1 MISIYMNGE
10 NKTKQISDWSLYY
23 DNKDQELKL
32 TCHFPSGK
40 KYTQPLTQCQVNPFE
55 QIKGN
60 LLIVKNKPKIDWIEK
75 AESYGRKYTVVYYPN
90 NSRPYVML
98 SENIQIVSE
107 TNLKNKDIFQYFIQV
122 AQARIEHAYEHNKGI
137 AENVLRQL
145 DKITPHPDT
154 VLHAYCSVTN
164 QKRQPPQHF
173 IYPFG
178 INESQLT
185 AVKQAFAS
193 QISII
198 EGPPGTGK
206 TQTILNIVANI
217 LINNRTVA
225 ILSNN
230 NSAVENVYEKLA
242 KYQLDYLV
250 AKLGSNYKRKNF
262 FDGELEVSHQ
272 KQEYTISLQRISN
285 LTNTLIEHL
294 QAKNQ
299 IAFLQAQIDE
309 LAIEKSCFQNW
320 QSENLTATNPELSG
334 KYQLPKDKITDLLAY
349 LDYLDQRHISF
360 KDRIQL
366 LLYFKIIRTK
376 FISDLQKRKTL
387 FYSLQLAYYEQ
398 QLNEKKSL
406 LKKYQQRL
414 AANKFE
420 SLLADL
426 TNCSMRY
433 LKTHLSQII
442 DHTATFTESDYQQ
455 RFAEFTK
462 RFPIIG
468 SSTHSIINSLGQGAL
483 IDYLIIDEASQQDI
497 IPGILGLGCAKNVII
512 VGDRKQLPHVPIK
525 LDITPP
531 HKYYD
536 CEKYSLLDSFI
547 GLFQDKVPITL
558 LKEHYRCHPKII
570 QFCNKQFY
578 NEQLIPMT
586 KDNGE
591 QALTLIVTAPGNH
604 TRNLTNLRELDS
616 LNKIGWQDFTEENTG
631 FIAPYNNQ
639 IDLSQ
644 EHLPLDIVKATTH
657 KFQGRE
663 CDNIIFS
670 TVLDKKTN
678 IQEKLDFVDNP
689 HLINV
694 AVSRAKNK
702 FILVTGNDV
711 FTENNKSIAAL
722 IRYIKYYADNDHIY
736 QSPVISA
743 FDLLYED
750 YDKSLEALNSRLRKN
765 DSEYKSE
772 QIIAQLLREILE
784 ESTFQTINYHQQ
796 VHLEQLVSKTNNSFT
811 ERELEYMDNKASCDF
826 VLYFK
831 IGKNPIAVIE
841 VDGGHHN
848 KPEQKKRD
856 QLKNTI
862 LAKAGVPLLRL
873 KTIESQIEE
882 KIKQF
887 LSQSI
892 IAKDSD
898 LRSNETE

>member
-10 NKTKQISDWSLYY
+10 NKTKQISDWSIYY

-32 TCHFPSGK
+32 TSYFPSGK
-40 KYTQPLTQCQVNPFE
+40 KYTQPLTHCQVNPFE

-60 LLIVKNKPKIDWIEK
+60 LLIVKDKQKIDRIEK

-90 NSRPYVML
+90 KSQPYVML
-98 SENIQIVSE
+98 NEDIQIVSD
-107 TNLKNKDIFQYFIQV
+107 TNLKNEYIFQYFTQV
-122 AQARIEHAYEHNKGI
+122 AQARIEYADANNKGI

-145 DKITPHPDT
+145 NKITLRPDT

-217 LINNRTVA
+217 LLNNHTVA

-262 FDGELEVSHQ
+262 FDGQLEVSHQ
-272 KQEYTISLQRISN
+272 KQEHTITLQRISELSN
-285 LTNTLIEHL
+285 ILVEHL
-294 QAKNQ
+294 QAQNQ
-299 IAFLQAQIDE
+299 VASLQVQIDE
-309 LAIEKSCFQNW
+309 LTIEKGYLQQS
-320 QSENLTATNPELSG
+320 QSENLSSNAQLLS
-334 KYQLPKDKITDLLAY
+334 KYQFSTEKITDLLAY
-349 LDYLDQRHISF
+349 LNYLAQRHISF

-376 FISDLQKRKTL
+376 FISDWQKRKTL
-387 FYSLQLAYYEQ
+387 FYTLQLAYYEQ

-406 LKKYQQRL
+406 LKK
-414 AANKFE
+414 
-420 SLLADL
+420 
-426 TNCSMRY
+426 
-433 LKTHLSQII
+433 
-442 DHTATFTESDYQQ
+442 YQQ

-512 VGDRKQLPHVPIK
+512 VGDRKQLPHVPTK
-525 LDITPP
+525 LDIKPP
-531 HKYYD
+531 HEYYD

-547 GLFQDKVPITL
+547 GLFQDKIPITL

-578 NEQLIPMT
+578 NDQLIPMT

-616 LNKIGWQDFTEENTG
+616 LNKVGWQDFTEENTG

-678 IQEKLDFVDNP
+678 KREKLDFVDNP

-898 LRSNETE
+898 LRSNET

>member
-23 DNKDQELKL
+23 NNEDQELKL

-40 KYTQPLTQCQVNPFE
+40 KYTLPLSQCKVTPVE
-55 QIKGN
+55 QIKEN
-60 LLIVKNKPKIDWIEK
+60 LLIIKSKPKIVLIEK
-75 AESYGRKYTVVYYPN
+75 AERYGRKYTVVYYPN
-90 NSRPYVML
+90 NSKPYVML
-98 SENIQIVSE
+98 SDNIQIASE
-107 TNLKNKDIFQYFIQV
+107 TDLKNEKIFDYFTQV
-122 AQARIEHAYEHNKGI
+122 AQARIEHADECNKGI

-145 DKITPHPDT
+145 DKITPHSDT

-178 INESQLT
+178 INESQLI

-206 TQTILNIVANI
+206 TQTILNIIANI
-217 LINNRTVA
+217 LINNHTVA

-250 AKLGSNYKRKNF
+250 AKLGSSDKRRNF
-262 FDGELEVSHQ
+262 FEDELEVNAQ
-272 KQEYTISLQRISN
+272 KQEHTISLQRISD

-294 QAKNQ
+294 QAQNQ

-309 LAIEKSCFQNW
+309 LAIEKSYFQKW
-320 QSENLTATNPELSG
+320 QNENLTATNPELPN
-334 KYQLPKDKITDLLAY
+334 KYQFSKEKITDLLAY
-349 LDYLDQRHISF
+349 LNYLAERHISF

-366 LLYFKIIRTK
+366 LFYFKIIRTK
-376 FISDLQKRKTL
+376 FISDWQKRKTL
-387 FYSLQLAYYEQ
+387 FYTLQLAYYEQ
-398 QLNEKKSL
+398 QLNEKNNL

-433 LKTHLSQII
+433 LKAHLSQTIVNNP
-442 DHTATFTESDYQQ
+442 TLNESNYQQ
-455 RFAEFTK
+455 HFTEFTK

-547 GLFQDKVPITL
+547 GLFRYKIPITL

-578 NEQLIPMT
+578 NNQLIPMT
-586 KDNGE
+586 QDNGE
-591 QALTLIVTAPGNH
+591 QALTLVVTPGESRKKLFKFER
-604 TRNLTNLRELDS
+604 TRLT
-616 LNKIGWQDFTEENTG
+616 
-631 FIAPYNNQ
+631 
-639 IDLSQ
+639 
-644 EHLPLDIVKATTH
+644 
-657 KFQGRE
+657 
-663 CDNIIFS
+663 
-670 TVLDKKTN
+670 
-678 IQEKLDFVDNP
+678 
-689 HLINV
+689 
-694 AVSRAKNK
+694 
-702 FILVTGNDV
+702 
-711 FTENNKSIAAL
+711 
-722 IRYIKYYADNDHIY
+722 
-736 QSPVISA
+736 
-743 FDLLYED
+743 
-750 YDKSLEALNSRLRKN
+750 
-765 DSEYKSE
+765 
-772 QIIAQLLREILE
+772 
-784 ESTFQTINYHQQ
+784 
-796 VHLEQLVSKTNNSFT
+796 
-811 ERELEYMDNKASCDF
+811 
-826 VLYFK
+826 
-831 IGKNPIAVIE
+831 
-841 VDGGHHN
+841 
-848 KPEQKKRD
+848 
-856 QLKNTI
+856 
-862 LAKAGVPLLRL
+862 
-873 KTIESQIEE
+873 
-882 KIKQF
+882 
-887 LSQSI
+887 
-892 IAKDSD
+892 
-898 LRSNETE
+898 

>member
-10 NKTKQISDWSLYY
+10 NKTKQISDWSLCY

-32 TCHFPSGK
+32 TSHFPSGK
-40 KYTQPLTQCQVNPFE
+40 KYTQPLSQCQVNPFE

-60 LLIVKNKPKIDWIEK
+60 LLIVKDKPKIDWIEK

-107 TNLKNKDIFQYFIQV
+107 TNLKNEDIFQYFTQV
-122 AQARIEHAYEHNKGI
+122 AQARIEHADEHNKGI

-154 VLHAYCSVTN
+154 VLHAYCSVIN
-164 QKRQPPQHF
+164 QKRQPPQHL

-178 INESQLT
+178 INESQLK

-242 KYQLDYLV
+242 KDQLDYLV
-250 AKLGSNYKRKNF
+250 AKLGSSDKRKNF
-262 FDGELEVSHQ
+262 FGGELELSLE
-272 KQEYTISLQRISN
+272 KQEQTITLQKISE
-285 LTNTLIEHL
+285 LSNTLVEHL
-294 QAKNQ
+294 QAQNQ
-299 IAFLQAQIDE
+299 VAFLQAQIDE
-309 LAIEKSCFQNW
+309 LTIEKGYLQQS
-320 QSENLTATNPELSG
+320 QSENLSSDTQQLS
-334 KYQLPKDKITDLLAY
+334 KYQFSKEKITDLLAY
-349 LDYLDQRHISF
+349 LQYLDQRRITF

-366 LLYFKIIRTK
+366 LLNFKIIRTK
-376 FISDLQKRKTL
+376 FISNWQKRQTIFNL
-387 FYSLQLAYYEQ
+387 LQLAYYEQ
-398 QLNEKKSL
+398 QLNEKKRL
-406 LKKYQQRL
+406 LKRYQERL
-414 AANKFE
+414 EQNQFH

-426 TNCSMRY
+426 TRFSMQY
-433 LKTHLSQII
+433 LKAHLSQTI
-442 DHTATFTESDYQQ
+442 DHKVTFTDKDYQQ
-455 RFAEFTK
+455 RFSEFTK

-512 VGDRKQLPHVPIK
+512 VGDRKQLPHVPTK
-525 LDITPP
+525 LDIKPP
-531 HKYYD
+531 HEYYD

-547 GLFQDKVPITL
+547 GLFQDKIPITL

-578 NEQLIPMT
+578 NDQLIPMT

-616 LNKIGWQDFTEENTG
+616 LNKVGWQDFTEENTG

-670 TVLDKKTN
+670 TVLDKKLSSQQQLN
-678 IQEKLDFVDNP
+678 FVDDPN
-689 HLINV
+689 LINV
-694 AVSRAKNK
+694 AVSRAKNR
-702 FILVTGNDV
+702 FMLVTGNDV
-711 FTENNKSIAAL
+711 FTKNNQSIAAL
-722 IRYIKYYADNDHIY
+722 IRYINYYADKDHIY

-743 FDLLYED
+743 FDLLYQD
-750 YDKSLEALNSRLRKN
+750 YDKSLEALNSRLRKH
-765 DSEYKSE
+765 DSKYKSE
-772 QIIAQLLREILE
+772 RIIAQLLRDILK
-784 ESTFQTINYHQQ
+784 ESTYQTMIYHQQ
-796 VHLEQLVSKTNNSFT
+796 VLLEQLVSKNNNSFT
-811 ERELEYMDNKASCDF
+811 ELELEYMHHKASCDF

-831 IGKNPIAVIE
+831 TGKYPIAVIE
-841 VDGGHHN
+841 VDGDDHS
-848 KPEQKKRD
+848 KPEQRKRD
-856 QLKNTI
+856 QLKNAI
-862 LAKAGVPLLRL
+862 LDKAGVPLLRL

-887 LSQSI
+887 LSQSMVVERE
-892 IAKDSD
+892 KF
-898 LRSNETE
+898 TGY

>member
-32 TCHFPSGK
+32 ASHFPSGK
-40 KYTQPLTQCQVNPFE
+40 KYTQPLSQCQVNPFE

-60 LLIVKNKPKIDWIEK
+60 LLIVKDKPKIDWIEK

-107 TNLKNKDIFQYFIQV
+107 SNLKNEDIFHYFTQV
-122 AQARIEHAYEHNKGI
+122 AQARIEHADEHNKGI

-154 VLHAYCSVTN
+154 VLHAYCSVIN
-164 QKRQPPQHF
+164 QKRQPPQHL

-178 INESQLT
+178 INESQLK

-242 KYQLDYLV
+242 KDQLDYLV
-250 AKLGSNYKRKNF
+250 AKLGSSDKRKNF
-262 FDGELEVSHQ
+262 FGGELELSLE
-272 KQEYTISLQRISN
+272 KQEQTITLQKISE
-285 LTNTLIEHL
+285 LSNTLVEHL
-294 QAKNQ
+294 QAQNHV
-299 IAFLQAQIDE
+299 AFLQAQIDE
-309 LAIEKSCFQNW
+309 LTIEKGYLQQS
-320 QSENLTATNPELSG
+320 QSENLSSDTQQLS
-334 KYQLPKDKITDLLAY
+334 KYQFSKEKITDLLAY
-349 LDYLDQRHISF
+349 LNYLDQRRITF

-366 LLYFKIIRTK
+366 LLNFKIIRTK
-376 FISDLQKRKTL
+376 FISNWQKRQTIFNL
-387 FYSLQLAYYEQ
+387 LQLAYYEQ
-398 QLNEKKSL
+398 QLNEKKRL
-406 LKKYQQRL
+406 LKRYQERL
-414 AANKFE
+414 EQNQFH

-426 TNCSMRY
+426 TRFSMQY
-433 LKTHLSQII
+433 LKAHLSQTI
-442 DHTATFTESDYQQ
+442 DHKVTFTDKDYQQ
-455 RFAEFTK
+455 RFSEFTK

-512 VGDRKQLPHVPIK
+512 VGDRKQLPHVPTK
-525 LDITPP
+525 LDIKPP
-531 HKYYD
+531 HEYYD

-547 GLFQDKVPITL
+547 GLFQDKIPITL

-578 NEQLIPMT
+578 NDQLIPMT

-616 LNKIGWQDFTEENTG
+616 LNKVGWQDFTEENTG

-644 EHLPLDIVKATTH
+644 EHLPSGIIKATTH

-670 TVLDKKTN
+670 TVLDKKLSSQQQLN
-678 IQEKLDFVDNP
+678 FVDDPN
-689 HLINV
+689 LINV
-694 AVSRAKNK
+694 AVSRAKNR
-702 FILVTGNDV
+702 FMLVTGNDV
-711 FTENNKSIAAL
+711 FTKNNQSIAAL
-722 IRYIKYYADNDHIY
+722 IRYINYYADNDHIY

-743 FDLLYED
+743 FDLLYQD
-750 YDKSLEALNSRLRKN
+750 YDKSLEALNSRLRKH
-765 DSEYKSE
+765 DSKYKSE
-772 QIIAQLLREILE
+772 RIIAQLLRDILK
-784 ESTFQTINYHQQ
+784 ESTYQTMIYHQQ
-796 VHLEQLVSKTNNSFT
+796 VLLEQLVSKNNNSFT
-811 ERELEYMDNKASCDF
+811 ELELEYMHHKASCDF

-831 IGKNPIAVIE
+831 TGKYPIAVIE
-841 VDGGHHN
+841 VDGDDHS
-848 KPEQKKRD
+848 KPEQRKRD
-856 QLKNTI
+856 QLKNAI
-862 LAKAGVPLLRL
+862 LDKAGVPLLRL

-882 KIKQF
+882 KIKLF
-887 LSQSI
+887 LS
-892 IAKDSD
+892 
-898 LRSNETE
+898 RSMVVEREKFTGY

>member
-32 TCHFPSGK
+32 TSHFPSGK
-40 KYTQPLTQCQVNPFE
+40 KYTQPLSQCQVNPFE

-60 LLIVKNKPKIDWIEK
+60 LLIVKDKPKIDWIEK

-90 NSRPYVML
+90 HSRPYVML

-107 TNLKNKDIFQYFIQV
+107 TNLKNEDIFHYFTQV
-122 AQARIEHAYEHNKGI
+122 AQARIEHADEHNKGI

-154 VLHAYCSVTN
+154 VLHAYCSVIN
-164 QKRQPPQHF
+164 QKRQPPQHL

-178 INESQLT
+178 INESQLK

-242 KYQLDYLV
+242 KDQLDYLV
-250 AKLGSNYKRKNF
+250 AKLGSSDKRKNF
-262 FDGELEVSHQ
+262 FGGELELSLE
-272 KQEYTISLQRISN
+272 KQEQTITLQKISE
-285 LTNTLIEHL
+285 LSNTLVDHL
-294 QAKNQ
+294 QAQNQ
-299 IAFLQAQIDE
+299 VAFLQAQIDE
-309 LAIEKSCFQNW
+309 LTIEKGYLQQS
-320 QSENLTATNPELSG
+320 QSENLSSDTQLLS
-334 KYQLPKDKITDLLAY
+334 KYQFSKEKITDLLAY
-349 LDYLDQRHISF
+349 LNYLDQRRITF

-366 LLYFKIIRTK
+366 LLNFKIIRTK
-376 FISDLQKRKTL
+376 FISNWQKRQAIFNL
-387 FYSLQLAYYEQ
+387 LQLAYYDQ
-398 QLNEKKSL
+398 QLNEKKRL
-406 LKKYQQRL
+406 LKRYQERL
-414 AANKFE
+414 EQNQFH

-426 TNCSMRY
+426 TRFSMQY
-433 LKTHLSQII
+433 LKAHLSQTI
-442 DHTATFTESDYQQ
+442 DLKATFTDKDYQQ
-455 RFAEFTK
+455 RFSEFTK

-512 VGDRKQLPHVPIK
+512 VGDRKQLPHVPTK
-525 LDITPP
+525 LDIKPP
-531 HKYYD
+531 HEYYN

-547 GLFQDKVPITL
+547 GLFQDKIPITL

-578 NEQLIPMT
+578 NDQLIPMT

-616 LNKIGWQDFTEENTG
+616 LNKVGWQDFTEENTG

-644 EHLPLDIVKATTH
+644 EHLPSGIIKATTH

-670 TVLDKKTN
+670 TVLDKKLSSQQQLN
-678 IQEKLDFVDNP
+678 FVDDPN
-689 HLINV
+689 LINV
-694 AVSRAKNK
+694 AVSRAKNR
-702 FILVTGNDV
+702 FMLVTGNDV
-711 FTENNKSIAAL
+711 FTKNNQSIAAL
-722 IRYIKYYADNDHIY
+722 IRYINYYADNDHVY

-743 FDLLYED
+743 FDLLYQD
-750 YDKSLEALNSRLRKN
+750 YDKSLEALNSRLRKH
-765 DSEYKSE
+765 DSKYKSE
-772 QIIAQLLREILE
+772 RIIAQLLRDILK
-784 ESTFQTINYHQQ
+784 ESTYQTMIYHQQ
-796 VHLEQLVSKTNNSFT
+796 VLLEQLVSKNNNSFT
-811 ERELEYMDNKASCDF
+811 ELELEYMHHKASCDF

-831 IGKNPIAVIE
+831 TGKYPIAVIE
-841 VDGGHHN
+841 VDGDDHS
-848 KPEQKKRD
+848 KPEQRKRD
-856 QLKNTI
+856 QLKNAI
-862 LAKAGVPLLRL
+862 LDKAGVPLLRL

-882 KIKQF
+882 KIKLF
-887 LSQSI
+887 LSQSMVVERE
-892 IAKDSD
+892 KF
-898 LRSNETE
+898 TGY

>member
-32 TCHFPSGK
+32 TSHFPSGK
-40 KYTQPLTQCQVNPFE
+40 KYTQPLSQCQVNPFE

-60 LLIVKNKPKIDWIEK
+60 LLIVKDKAKIDWIEK

-107 TNLKNKDIFQYFIQV
+107 TNLKNEDIFHYFTQV
-122 AQARIEHAYEHNKGI
+122 AQARIEHADEHNKGI

-154 VLHAYCSVTN
+154 VLHAYCSVIN
-164 QKRQPPQHF
+164 QKRQPPQHL

-178 INESQLT
+178 INESQLK

-242 KYQLDYLV
+242 KDQLDYLV
-250 AKLGSNYKRKNF
+250 AKLGSSDKRKNF
-262 FDGELEVSHQ
+262 FGGELELSLE
-272 KQEYTISLQRISN
+272 KQEQTITLQKISE
-285 LTNTLIEHL
+285 LSNTLVEHL
-294 QAKNQ
+294 QAQNQ
-299 IAFLQAQIDE
+299 VAFLQAQIDE
-309 LAIEKSCFQNW
+309 LTIEKGYLQQS
-320 QSENLTATNPELSG
+320 QSENLSSVAQLLS
-334 KYQLPKDKITDLLAY
+334 KYQFSKEKITDLLAY
-349 LDYLDQRHISF
+349 LQYLDQRRITF

-366 LLYFKIIRTK
+366 LLNFKIIRTK
-376 FISDLQKRKTL
+376 FISNWQKRQTIFNL
-387 FYSLQLAYYEQ
+387 LQLAYYDQ
-398 QLNEKKSL
+398 QLNEKKRL
-406 LKKYQQRL
+406 LKRYQERL
-414 AANKFE
+414 EQNQFH

-426 TNCSMRY
+426 TRFSMQY
-433 LKTHLSQII
+433 LKAHLSQTI
-442 DHTATFTESDYQQ
+442 DHKVTFTDKDYQQ
-455 RFAEFTK
+455 RFSEFTK

-512 VGDRKQLPHVPIK
+512 VGDRKQLPHVPTK
-525 LDITPP
+525 LDIKPP
-531 HKYYD
+531 HEYYD

-547 GLFQDKVPITL
+547 GLFQDKIPITL

-578 NEQLIPMT
+578 NDQLIPMT

-616 LNKIGWQDFTEENTG
+616 LNKVGWQDFTEENTG

-644 EHLPLDIVKATTH
+644 EHLPSGIIKATTH

-670 TVLDKKTN
+670 TVLDKKLSSQQQLN
-678 IQEKLDFVDNP
+678 FVDDPN
-689 HLINV
+689 LINV
-694 AVSRAKNK
+694 AVSRAKNR
-702 FILVTGNDV
+702 FMLVTGNDV
-711 FTENNKSIAAL
+711 FTKNNQSIAAL
-722 IRYIKYYADNDHIY
+722 IRYINYYADNDHIY

-743 FDLLYED
+743 FDLLYQD
-750 YDKSLEALNSRLRKN
+750 YDKSLEALNSRLRKH
-765 DSEYKSE
+765 DSKYKSE
-772 QIIAQLLREILE
+772 RIIAQLLRDILK
-784 ESTFQTINYHQQ
+784 ESTYQTMIYHQQ
-796 VHLEQLVSKTNNSFT
+796 VLLEQLVSKNNNSFT
-811 ERELEYMDNKASCDF
+811 ELELEYMHHKASCDF

-831 IGKNPIAVIE
+831 TGKYPIAVIE
-841 VDGGHHN
+841 VDGDDHS

-856 QLKNTI
+856 QLKNAI
-862 LAKAGVPLLRL
+862 LDKAGVPLLRL

-887 LSQSI
+887 LSQSMVVERE
-892 IAKDSD
+892 KFMGY
-898 LRSNETE
+898 

>member
-10 NKTKQISDWSLYY
+10 NKTKQISDWSLYC
-23 DNKDQELKL
+23 NNEDQELKL

-40 KYTQPLTQCQVNPFE
+40 KYTLPLSQCKVTPVE
-55 QIKGN
+55 QIKEN
-60 LLIVKNKPKIDWIEK
+60 HLFIKSKFKIVLIEK
-75 AESYGRKYTVVYYPN
+75 AERYGRKYTVVYYPN
-90 NSRPYVML
+90 NSKPYVML
-98 SENIQIVSE
+98 SDNIQVVSE
-107 TNLKNKDIFQYFIQV
+107 TDLKNEKIFNYFTQV
-122 AQARIEHAYEHNKGI
+122 AQARIEHADECNKGI

-145 DKITPHPDT
+145 EKITPHSDT

-178 INESQLT
+178 INESQLN

-206 TQTILNIVANI
+206 TQTILNIIANI
-217 LINNRTVA
+217 LVNNHTVA

-250 AKLGSNYKRKNF
+250 AKLGSSDKRRNF
-262 FDGELEVSHQ
+262 FEDELEVSDQ
-272 KQEYTISLQRISN
+272 KQEHTISLQRISD

-294 QAKNQ
+294 QAQNQ

-309 LAIEKSCFQNW
+309 LAIEKSYFQKW
-320 QSENLTATNPELSG
+320 QSENLTATNPELPS
-334 KYQLPKDKITDLLAY
+334 KYQFSKEKITDLLAY
-349 LDYLDQRHISF
+349 LNYLAERHISF

-366 LLYFKIIRTK
+366 LFYFKILRTK
-376 FISDLQKRKTL
+376 FISDWQKRKTL
-387 FYSLQLAYYEQ
+387 FYTLQLAYYEQ
-398 QLNEKKSL
+398 QLHEKNNL

-433 LKTHLSQII
+433 LKAHLSQTIVNNP
-442 DHTATFTESDYQQ
+442 TLNESNYQQ
-455 RFAEFTK
+455 HFTEFTK

-547 GLFQDKVPITL
+547 GLFRYKIPITL

-578 NEQLIPMT
+578 NNQLIPMT
-586 KDNGE
+586 QDNGE
-591 QALTLIVTAPGNH
+591 QALTLVVTPPGNH
-604 TRNLTNLRELDS
+604 ARNYSNLRELDS
-616 LNKIGWQDFTEENTG
+616 LNIIGWQDFTEENTG

-639 IDLSQ
+639 INLSQ
-644 EHLPLDIVKATTH
+644 EHLPTGIIKATTH

-663 CDNIIFS
+663 CNNIIFS
-670 TVLDKKTN
+670 TVLDKKLSN
-678 IQEKLDFVDNP
+678 QANLNFVDDP

-702 FILVTGNDV
+702 FLLVTGNEV
-711 FTENNKSIAAL
+711 FTENNQSIAAL
-722 IRYIKYYADNDHIY
+722 IRYIKYYADKDHIY

-743 FDLLYED
+743 FDLLYQD
-750 YDKSLEALNSRLRKN
+750 YDKSLEALNSRLRKD
-765 DSEYKSE
+765 DSKYKSE

-796 VHLEQLVSKTNNSFT
+796 VRLEQLVSKTHNSFT
-811 ERELEYMDNKASCDF
+811 ERELEYMKNKASCDF

-831 IGKNPIAVIE
+831 TGKNPMAVIE
-841 VDGGHHN
+841 VDGDYHN
-848 KPEQKKRD
+848 KPDQRKRD
-856 QLKNTI
+856 LLKNTI
-862 LAKAGVPLLRL
+862 LDKAGLPLLRL

-892 IAKDSD
+892 IAKG
-898 LRSNETE
+898 

>member
-32 TCHFPSGK
+32 TSHFPSGK
-40 KYTQPLTQCQVNPFE
+40 KYTQPLSQCQVNPFE

-60 LLIVKNKPKIDWIEK
+60 LLIVKDKPKIDWIEK

-107 TNLKNKDIFQYFIQV
+107 TNLKNEDIFHYFTQV
-122 AQARIEHAYEHNKGI
+122 AQARIEHADEHNKGI

-164 QKRQPPQHF
+164 QKRQPPQHL

-178 INESQLT
+178 INESQLK

-242 KYQLDYLV
+242 KDQLDYLV
-250 AKLGSNYKRKNF
+250 AKLGSSDKRKNF
-262 FDGELEVSHQ
+262 FGGELELSLE
-272 KQEYTISLQRISN
+272 KQEQTITLQKISE
-285 LTNTLIEHL
+285 LSNTLVEHL
-294 QAKNQ
+294 QAQNQ
-299 IAFLQAQIDE
+299 VAFLQAQIDE
-309 LAIEKSCFQNW
+309 LTIEKGYLQQS
-320 QSENLTATNPELSG
+320 QSENLSSDAQLLS
-334 KYQLPKDKITDLLAY
+334 KYQFSKEKITDLLAY
-349 LDYLDQRHISF
+349 LNYLDQRRITF

-366 LLYFKIIRTK
+366 LLNFKIIRTK
-376 FISDLQKRKTL
+376 FISNWQKRQAIFNL
-387 FYSLQLAYYEQ
+387 LQLAYYDQ
-398 QLNEKKSL
+398 QLNEKKRL
-406 LKKYQQRL
+406 LKRYQERL
-414 AANKFE
+414 EQNQFH

-426 TNCSMRY
+426 TRFSMQY
-433 LKTHLSQII
+433 LKAHLSQTI
-442 DHTATFTESDYQQ
+442 DLKATFTDKDYQQ
-455 RFAEFTK
+455 RFSEFTK

-512 VGDRKQLPHVPIK
+512 VGDRKQLPHVPTK
-525 LDITPP
+525 LDIKPP
-531 HKYYD
+531 HEYYD

-547 GLFQDKVPITL
+547 GLFQDKIPITL

-578 NEQLIPMT
+578 NDQLIPMT

-616 LNKIGWQDFTEENTG
+616 LNKVGWQDFTEENTG

-644 EHLPLDIVKATTH
+644 EHLPSGIIKATTH

-670 TVLDKKTN
+670 TVLDKKLSSQQQLN
-678 IQEKLDFVDNP
+678 FVDDPN
-689 HLINV
+689 LINV
-694 AVSRAKNK
+694 AVSRAKNR
-702 FILVTGNDV
+702 FMLVTGNDV
-711 FTENNKSIAAL
+711 FTKNNQSIAAL
-722 IRYIKYYADNDHIY
+722 IRYINYYADNDHIY

-743 FDLLYED
+743 FDLLYQD
-750 YDKSLEALNSRLRKN
+750 YDKSLEALNSRLRKH
-765 DSEYKSE
+765 DSKYKSE
-772 QIIAQLLREILE
+772 RIIAQLLRDILK
-784 ESTFQTINYHQQ
+784 ESTYQTMIYHQQ
-796 VHLEQLVSKTNNSFT
+796 VLLEQLVSKNNNSFT
-811 ERELEYMDNKASCDF
+811 ELELEYMHHKASCDF

-831 IGKNPIAVIE
+831 TGKYPIAVIE
-841 VDGGHHN
+841 VDGDDHS
-848 KPEQKKRD
+848 KPEQRKRD
-856 QLKNTI
+856 QLKNAI
-862 LAKAGVPLLRL
+862 LDKAGVPLLRL

-882 KIKQF
+882 KIKLF
-887 LSQSI
+887 LSQSMVVERE
-892 IAKDSD
+892 KF
-898 LRSNETE
+898 TGY

>member
-32 TCHFPSGK
+32 TSHFPSGK
-40 KYTQPLTQCQVNPFE
+40 KYTQPLSQCQVNPFE

-60 LLIVKNKPKIDWIEK
+60 LLIVKDKPKIDWIEK
-75 AESYGRKYTVVYYPN
+75 AESYGQKYTVVYYPN
-90 NSRPYVML
+90 NSRSRPYIML

-107 TNLKNKDIFQYFIQV
+107 TNLKNEDIFQYFTQV
-122 AQARIEHAYEHNKGI
+122 AQARIEHADEHNKGI

-154 VLHAYCSVTN
+154 VLHAYCNVTN
-164 QKRQPPQHF
+164 QKRQPPQHL

-178 INESQLT
+178 INESQLK

-230 NSAVENVYEKLA
+230 NSAVKNVYEKLA
-242 KYQLDYLV
+242 KDQLDYLV
-250 AKLGSNYKRKNF
+250 AKLGSSDKRKNF
-262 FDGELEVSHQ
+262 FGGELELSLE
-272 KQEYTISLQRISN
+272 KQEQTITLQKISE
-285 LTNTLIEHL
+285 LSNTLVEHL
-294 QAKNQ
+294 QAQNQ
-299 IAFLQAQIDE
+299 VAFLQAQIDE
-309 LAIEKSCFQNW
+309 LTIEKGYLQQS
-320 QSENLTATNPELSG
+320 QSENLSFDPQQLS
-334 KYQLPKDKITDLLAY
+334 KYQFSKEKITDLLAY
-349 LDYLDQRHISF
+349 LHYLDQRRITF

-366 LLYFKIIRTK
+366 LLNFKIIRTK
-376 FISDLQKRKTL
+376 FISNWQKRQTIFNL
-387 FYSLQLAYYEQ
+387 LQLAYYDQ
-398 QLNEKKSL
+398 QLNEKNSL
-406 LKKYQQRL
+406 LKRYQERL
-414 AANKFE
+414 EQNQFH

-426 TNCSMRY
+426 TRFSMQY
-433 LKTHLSQII
+433 LKAHLSQTI
-442 DHTATFTESDYQQ
+442 DHKVTFTDKDYQQ
-455 RFAEFTK
+455 RFSEFTK

-512 VGDRKQLPHVPIK
+512 VGDRKQLPHVPTK
-525 LDITPP
+525 LDIKPP
-531 HKYYD
+531 HEYYD

-547 GLFQDKVPITL
+547 GLFQDKIPITL

-578 NEQLIPMT
+578 NDQLIPMT

-616 LNKIGWQDFTEENTG
+616 LNKVGWQDFTEENTG

-670 TVLDKKTN
+670 TVLDKKTSKR
-678 IQEKLDFVDNP
+678 EKLDFVDNP

-711 FTENNKSIAAL
+711 FTGNNKSIAAL

-796 VHLEQLVSKTNNSFT
+796 VHLEQLVSKTNNNFT

-862 LAKAGVPLLRL
+862 LAKAGVPLLRI

-887 LSQSI
+887 LSQSMVVERE
-892 IAKDSD
+892 KF
-898 LRSNETE
+898 TGY

>member
-10 NKTKQISDWSLYY
+10 NKTKQISDWSLYC
-23 DNKDQELKL
+23 NNEDQELKL

-40 KYTQPLTQCQVNPFE
+40 KYSLPLSQCKVTPVE

-60 LLIVKNKPKIDWIEK
+60 HLFIKSKSKIVLIEK
-75 AESYGRKYTVVYYPN
+75 AEKYGRKYTVVYYPN
-90 NSRPYVML
+90 NSKPYVML
-98 SENIQIVSE
+98 SDNIQVVSE
-107 TNLKNKDIFQYFIQV
+107 TDLKNEKIFNYFTQV
-122 AQARIEHAYEHNKGI
+122 AQARIEHADECNKGI

-145 DKITPHPDT
+145 DKITPHSDT

-206 TQTILNIVANI
+206 TQTILNIIANI
-217 LINNRTVA
+217 LVNNHTVA

-242 KYQLDYLV
+242 KYKLDYLV
-250 AKLGSNYKRKNF
+250 AKLGSSDKRRNF
-262 FDGELEVSHQ
+262 FEDELEVSDQ
-272 KQEYTISLQRISN
+272 KQEHTISLQRISD

-294 QAKNQ
+294 QAQNQ

-309 LAIEKSCFQNW
+309 LAIEKSYFQKW
-320 QSENLTATNPELSG
+320 QSENLTATNPELPS
-334 KYQLPKDKITDLLAY
+334 KYQFSKEKITDLLAY
-349 LDYLDQRHISF
+349 LNYLAERHISF

-366 LLYFKIIRTK
+366 LFYFKILRTK
-376 FISDLQKRKTL
+376 FISDWQKRKTL
-387 FYSLQLAYYEQ
+387 FYTLQLAYYEQ
-398 QLNEKKSL
+398 QLHEKNNL

-433 LKTHLSQII
+433 LKAHLSQTIVNNP
-442 DHTATFTESDYQQ
+442 TLNESNYQQ
-455 RFAEFTK
+455 YFTEFTK

-547 GLFQDKVPITL
+547 GLFRYKIPITL

-578 NEQLIPMT
+578 NNQLIPMT
-586 KDNGE
+586 QDNGE
-591 QALTLIVTAPGNH
+591 QALTLVVTPPGNH
-604 TRNLTNLRELDS
+604 ARNYSNLRELDS
-616 LNKIGWQDFTEENTG
+616 LNIIGWQDFTEENTG

-639 IDLSQ
+639 INLSQ
-644 EHLPLDIVKATTH
+644 EHLPTGIIKATTH

-670 TVLDKKTN
+670 TVLDKKLSN
-678 IQEKLDFVDNP
+678 QANLNFVDDP

-702 FILVTGNDV
+702 FLLVTGNEV
-711 FTENNKSIAAL
+711 FTENNQSIAAL
-722 IRYIKYYADNDHIY
+722 IRYIKYYADKDHIY

-743 FDLLYED
+743 FDLLYQD

-765 DSEYKSE
+765 DSKYKSE

-796 VHLEQLVSKTNNSFT
+796 VRLEQLVSKTHNSFT
-811 ERELEYMDNKASCDF
+811 ERELEYMKNKASCDF

-831 IGKNPIAVIE
+831 TGKNPIAVIE
-841 VDGGHHN
+841 VDGDYHN
-848 KPEQKKRD
+848 KPDQRKRD
-856 QLKNTI
+856 LLKNTI
-862 LAKAGVPLLRL
+862 LDKAGLPLLRL

-892 IAKDSD
+892 ITKG
-898 LRSNETE
+898 

>member
-32 TCHFPSGK
+32 TSHFPSGK
-40 KYTQPLTQCQVNPFE
+40 KYTQPLSQCQVNPFE

-60 LLIVKNKPKIDWIEK
+60 LLIVKDKPKIDWIEK

-107 TNLKNKDIFQYFIQV
+107 SNLKNEDIFHYFTQV
-122 AQARIEHAYEHNKGI
+122 AQARIEHADEHNKGI

-154 VLHAYCSVTN
+154 VLHAYCNVTN
-164 QKRQPPQHF
+164 QKRQPPQHL

-178 INESQLT
+178 INESQLK

-242 KYQLDYLV
+242 KDQLDYLV
-250 AKLGSNYKRKNF
+250 AKLGSSDKRKNF
-262 FDGELEVSHQ
+262 FGGELELSLE
-272 KQEYTISLQRISN
+272 KQEQTITLQRISE
-285 LTNTLIEHL
+285 LSNTLVEHL
-294 QAKNQ
+294 QAQNQ
-299 IAFLQAQIDE
+299 VAFLQAQIDE
-309 LAIEKSCFQNW
+309 LTIEKGYLQQS
-320 QSENLTATNPELSG
+320 QSENLSFDPQQLS
-334 KYQLPKDKITDLLAY
+334 KYQFSKEKITDLLAY
-349 LDYLDQRHISF
+349 LHYLDQRRITF

-366 LLYFKIIRTK
+366 LLNFKIIRTK
-376 FISDLQKRKTL
+376 FISNWQKRQTIFNL
-387 FYSLQLAYYEQ
+387 LQLAYYDQ
-398 QLNEKKSL
+398 QLNEKNSL
-406 LKKYQQRL
+406 LKRYQERL
-414 AANKFE
+414 EQNQFH

-426 TNCSMRY
+426 TRFSMQY
-433 LKTHLSQII
+433 LKAHLSQTI
-442 DHTATFTESDYQQ
+442 DHKVTFTDKDYQQ
-455 RFAEFTK
+455 RFSEFTK

-512 VGDRKQLPHVPIK
+512 VGDRKQLPHVPTK
-525 LDITPP
+525 LDIKPP
-531 HKYYD
+531 HEYYN

-547 GLFQDKVPITL
+547 GLFQDKIPITL

-578 NEQLIPMT
+578 NDQLIPMT

-616 LNKIGWQDFTEENTG
+616 LNKVGWQDFTEENTG

-644 EHLPLDIVKATTH
+644 EHLPSGIIKATTH

-670 TVLDKKTN
+670 TVLDKKLSSQQQLN
-678 IQEKLDFVDNP
+678 FVDDP

-694 AVSRAKNK
+694 AVSRAKNR
-702 FILVTGNDV
+702 FMLVTGNDV
-711 FTENNKSIAAL
+711 FTKNNQSIAAL
-722 IRYIKYYADNDHIY
+722 IRYINYYADNDHIY

-743 FDLLYED
+743 FDLLYQD

-765 DSEYKSE
+765 DSKYKSE
-772 QIIAQLLREILE
+772 QIIAQLLRDILK
-784 ESTFQTINYHQQ
+784 ESTYQTMLYHKQ
-796 VHLEQLVSKTNNSFT
+796 VLLEQLVSKNNNSFT
-811 ERELEYMDNKASCDF
+811 ELELEYMHHKASCDF

-831 IGKNPIAVIE
+831 TGKYPIAVIE
-841 VDGGHHN
+841 VDGDDHS
-848 KPEQKKRD
+848 KPEQRKRD
-856 QLKNTI
+856 QLKNAI
-862 LAKAGVPLLRL
+862 LDKAGVPLLRL

-887 LSQSI
+887 LSQSMVVERE
-892 IAKDSD
+892 KF
-898 LRSNETE
+898 TGY

>member
-32 TCHFPSGK
+32 TSHFPSGK
-40 KYTQPLTQCQVNPFE
+40 KYTQPLSQCQVNPFE

-60 LLIVKNKPKIDWIEK
+60 LLIVKDKSKIDWIEK

-107 TNLKNKDIFQYFIQV
+107 TNLKNEDIFHYFTQV
-122 AQARIEHAYEHNKGI
+122 AQARIEHADEHNKSI

-164 QKRQPPQHF
+164 QKRQPPQHL

-178 INESQLT
+178 INESQLK

-242 KYQLDYLV
+242 KDQLDYLV
-250 AKLGSNYKRKNF
+250 AKLGSSDKRKNF
-262 FDGELEVSHQ
+262 FGGELELSLE
-272 KQEYTISLQRISN
+272 KQEQTITLQRISE
-285 LTNTLIEHL
+285 LSNTLVEHL
-294 QAKNQ
+294 QAQNQ
-299 IAFLQAQIDE
+299 VAFLQAQIDE
-309 LAIEKSCFQNW
+309 LTIEKGYLQQS
-320 QSENLTATNPELSG
+320 QSENLLSDAQLLS
-334 KYQLPKDKITDLLAY
+334 KYQFSKEKITDLLAY
-349 LDYLDQRHISF
+349 LNYLDQRRITF

-366 LLYFKIIRTK
+366 LLNFNIIRTK
-376 FISDLQKRKTL
+376 FISNWQKRQAIFNL
-387 FYSLQLAYYEQ
+387 LQLAYYDQ
-398 QLNEKKSL
+398 QLNEKNNL
-406 LKKYQQRL
+406 LKRYQERL
-414 AANKFE
+414 EQNQFH

-426 TNCSMRY
+426 TRFSMQY
-433 LKTHLSQII
+433 LKAHLSQTI
-442 DHTATFTESDYQQ
+442 DLKATFTDKDYQP
-455 RFAEFTK
+455 RFSEFTK

-512 VGDRKQLPHVPIK
+512 VGDRKQLPHVPTK
-525 LDITPP
+525 LDIKPP
-531 HKYYD
+531 HEYYD

-547 GLFQDKVPITL
+547 GLFQDKIPITL

-578 NEQLIPMT
+578 NDQLIPMT

-616 LNKIGWQDFTEENTG
+616 LNKVGWQDFTEENTG

-644 EHLPLDIVKATTH
+644 EHLPSGIIKATTH

-670 TVLDKKTN
+670 TVLDKKLSSQQQLN
-678 IQEKLDFVDNP
+678 FVDDPN
-689 HLINV
+689 LINV
-694 AVSRAKNK
+694 AVSRAKNR
-702 FILVTGNDV
+702 FMLVTGNDV
-711 FTENNKSIAAL
+711 FTKNNQSIAAL
-722 IRYIKYYADNDHIY
+722 IRYINYYADNDHIY

-743 FDLLYED
+743 FDLLYQD
-750 YDKSLEALNSRLRKN
+750 YDKSLEALNSRLRKH
-765 DSEYKSE
+765 DSKYKSE
-772 QIIAQLLREILE
+772 RIIAQLLRDILK
-784 ESTFQTINYHQQ
+784 ESTYQTMIYHQQ
-796 VHLEQLVSKTNNSFT
+796 VLLEQLVSKNNNSFT
-811 ERELEYMDNKASCDF
+811 ELELEYMHHKASCDF

-831 IGKNPIAVIE
+831 TGKYPIAVIE
-841 VDGGHHN
+841 VDGDDHS
-848 KPEQKKRD
+848 KPEQRKRD
-856 QLKNTI
+856 QLKNAI

-887 LSQSI
+887 LSQSMVVERE
-892 IAKDSD
+892 KF
-898 LRSNETE
+898 TGY

>member
-1 MISIYMNGE
+1 MISIYMNGD

-32 TCHFPSGK
+32 TSYFPSGK
-40 KYTQPLTQCQVNPFE
+40 KYTQPLSQCEVIPVE
-55 QIKGN
+55 KIKGN
-60 LLIVKNKPKIDWIEK
+60 LLIVKDKPKIDLIER
-75 AESYGRKYTVVYYPN
+75 AESYARKYTVVYYPN

-98 SENIQIVSE
+98 NDNIQIVSE
-107 TNLKNKDIFQYFIQV
+107 TNLKNEDIFQYFTQV
-122 AQARIEHAYEHNKGI
+122 AQARIEHADEHNKGI

-164 QKRQPPQHF
+164 QKRQLPQHF

-178 INESQLT
+178 VNQSQLT

-217 LINNRTVA
+217 LLNNHTVA

-242 KYQLDYLV
+242 KDQLDYLV
-250 AKLGSNYKRKNF
+250 AKLGSSDKRKNF
-262 FDGELEVSHQ
+262 FDSELEVNHE
-272 KQEYTISLQRISN
+272 KQEPTITLQRISDI
-285 LTNTLIEHL
+285 TNTLIDHL
-294 QAKNQ
+294 QAQNQ
-299 IAFLQAQIDE
+299 VASLKAQIDE
-309 LAIEKSCFQNW
+309 LTIEKRYLQQW
-320 QSENLTATNPELSG
+320 QIENLTTNLEPFG
-334 KYQLPKDKITDLLAY
+334 RYQLSRKNTTDLLAY
-349 LDYLDQRHISF
+349 LHYLAQRRISF

-366 LLYFKIIRTK
+366 FLNFKIIRTA
-376 FISDLQKRKTL
+376 FINDWQKRKAL
-387 FYSLQLAYYEQ
+387 FYALQLAYYEL
-398 QLNEKKSL
+398 QLNEKNSL
-406 LKKYQQRL
+406 LRQYQQRL
-414 AANKFE
+414 EANQFNA
-420 SLLADL
+420 LLADL
-426 TNCSMRY
+426 TNSSMRY
-433 LKTHLSQII
+433 LKAHLSKTI
-442 DHTATFTESDYQQ
+442 DRTTIFTDKDYQQ
-455 RFAEFTK
+455 RFTEFTK

-468 SSTHSIINSLGQGAL
+468 SSTHSIINSLGQGVL

-525 LDITPP
+525 LEITPP
-531 HKYYD
+531 NEYYD

-547 GLFQDKVPITL
+547 SLFQDKIPITL

-578 NEQLIPMT
+578 NNQLIPMT
-586 KDNGE
+586 QDNGE
-591 QALTLIVTAPGNH
+591 QALTLVITAPGNH
-604 TRNLTNLRELDS
+604 ARNFSNLRELDS

-644 EHLPLDIVKATTH
+644 EHLPIGIVKATTH

-670 TVLDKKTN
+670 TVLDKKQSSKEN
-678 IQEKLDFVDNP
+678 LNFVDDP

-702 FILVTGNDV
+702 FMLVTGNDV
-711 FTENNKSIAAL
+711 FTKNNQSIAAL
-722 IRYIKYYADNDHIY
+722 IRYIKYYADNEHVY

-743 FDLLYED
+743 FDLLYQD

-765 DSEYKSE
+765 DSKYKSE
-772 QIIAQLLREILE
+772 QIVAQLLRDILQE
-784 ESTFQTINYHQQ
+784 DTYQTMIYHQQ
-796 VHLEQLVSKTNNSFT
+796 VLLEQLVSKTNNSFT
-811 ERELEYMDNKASCDF
+811 ERELEYMHNKACCDF

-831 IGKNPIAVIE
+831 TGKHPIAVIE
-841 VDGGHHN
+841 VDGGDHN

-856 QLKNTI
+856 QLKNSI
-862 LAKAGVPLLRL
+862 LDKAGVPILRL
-873 KTIESQIEE
+873 KTVESQIED
-882 KIKQF
+882 KIKLF
-887 LSQSI
+887 LNQSI
-892 IAKDSD
+892 ID
-898 LRSNETE
+898 EG

>member
-32 TCHFPSGK
+32 TSHFPSGK
-40 KYTQPLTQCQVNPFE
+40 KYTQPLSQCQVNPFE

-60 LLIVKNKPKIDWIEK
+60 LLIVKDKPKIDWIEK

-90 NSRPYVML
+90 HSRPYVML

-107 TNLKNKDIFQYFIQV
+107 TNLKNEDIFQYFTQV
-122 AQARIEHAYEHNKGI
+122 AQARIEHADEHNKGI

-154 VLHAYCSVTN
+154 VLHAYCSVIN
-164 QKRQPPQHF
+164 QKRQPPQHL

-178 INESQLT
+178 INESQLK

-242 KYQLDYLV
+242 KDQLDYLV
-250 AKLGSNYKRKNF
+250 AKLGSSDKRKNF
-262 FDGELEVSHQ
+262 FGGELELSLE
-272 KQEYTISLQRISN
+272 KQEQTITLQKISE
-285 LTNTLIEHL
+285 LSNTLVEHL
-294 QAKNQ
+294 QAQNQ
-299 IAFLQAQIDE
+299 VAFLQAQIDE
-309 LAIEKSCFQNW
+309 LTIEKGYLQQS
-320 QSENLTATNPELSG
+320 QSENLSSNTQQLS
-334 KYQLPKDKITDLLAY
+334 KYQFSKEKITDLLAY
-349 LDYLDQRHISF
+349 LNYLDQRRITF

-366 LLYFKIIRTK
+366 LLNFKIIRTK
-376 FISDLQKRKTL
+376 FISNWQKRQTIFNL
-387 FYSLQLAYYEQ
+387 LQLAYYEQ
-398 QLNEKKSL
+398 QLNEKKRL
-406 LKKYQQRL
+406 LKRYQERL
-414 AANKFE
+414 EQNQFH

-426 TNCSMRY
+426 TRFSMQY
-433 LKTHLSQII
+433 LKAHLSQTI
-442 DHTATFTESDYQQ
+442 DHKVTFTDKDYQQ
-455 RFAEFTK
+455 RFSEFTK

-512 VGDRKQLPHVPIK
+512 VGDRKQLPHVPTK
-525 LDITPP
+525 LDIKPP
-531 HKYYD
+531 HEYYD

-547 GLFQDKVPITL
+547 GLFQDKIPITL

-578 NEQLIPMT
+578 NDQLIPMT

-616 LNKIGWQDFTEENTG
+616 LNKVGWQDFTEENTG

-644 EHLPLDIVKATTH
+644 EHLPSGIIKATTH

-670 TVLDKKTN
+670 TVLDKKLSSQQQLN
-678 IQEKLDFVDNP
+678 FVDDPN
-689 HLINV
+689 LINV
-694 AVSRAKNK
+694 AVSRAKNR
-702 FILVTGNDV
+702 FMLVTGNDV
-711 FTENNKSIAAL
+711 FTKNNQSIAAL
-722 IRYIKYYADNDHIY
+722 IRYINYYADNDHVY

-743 FDLLYED
+743 FDLLYQD
-750 YDKSLEALNSRLRKN
+750 YDKSLEALNSRLRKH
-765 DSEYKSE
+765 DSKYKSE
-772 QIIAQLLREILE
+772 RIIAQLLRDILK
-784 ESTFQTINYHQQ
+784 ESTYQTMIYHQQ
-796 VHLEQLVSKTNNSFT
+796 VLLEQLVSKNNNSFT
-811 ERELEYMDNKASCDF
+811 ELELEYMHHKASCDF

-831 IGKNPIAVIE
+831 TGKYPIAVIE
-841 VDGGHHN
+841 VDGDDHS
-848 KPEQKKRD
+848 KPEQRKRD
-856 QLKNTI
+856 QLKNAI
-862 LAKAGVPLLRL
+862 LDKAGVPLLRL

-887 LSQSI
+887 LSQSMVVERE
-892 IAKDSD
+892 KF
-898 LRSNETE
+898 TGY

>member
-32 TCHFPSGK
+32 ASHFPSGK
-40 KYTQPLTQCQVNPFE
+40 KYTQPLSQCQVNPFE

-60 LLIVKNKPKIDWIEK
+60 LLIVKDKPKIDWIEK

-107 TNLKNKDIFQYFIQV
+107 SNLKNEDIFHYFTQV
-122 AQARIEHAYEHNKGI
+122 AQARIEHADEHNKGI

-154 VLHAYCSVTN
+154 VLHAYCSVIN
-164 QKRQPPQHF
+164 QKRQPPQHL

-178 INESQLT
+178 INESQLK

-242 KYQLDYLV
+242 KDQLDYLV
-250 AKLGSNYKRKNF
+250 AKLGSSDKRKNF
-262 FDGELEVSHQ
+262 FGGELELSLE
-272 KQEYTISLQRISN
+272 KQEQTITLQRISE
-285 LTNTLIEHL
+285 LSNTLVEHL
-294 QAKNQ
+294 QAQNHV
-299 IAFLQAQIDE
+299 AFLQAQIDE
-309 LAIEKSCFQNW
+309 LTIEKGYLQQS
-320 QSENLTATNPELSG
+320 QSENLSSDTQQLS
-334 KYQLPKDKITDLLAY
+334 KYQFSKEKITDLLAY
-349 LDYLDQRHISF
+349 LQYLDQRRITF

-366 LLYFKIIRTK
+366 LLNFKIIRTK
-376 FISDLQKRKTL
+376 FISNWQKRQTIFNL
-387 FYSLQLAYYEQ
+387 LQLAYYEQ
-398 QLNEKKSL
+398 QLNEKKRL
-406 LKKYQQRL
+406 LKRYQERL
-414 AANKFE
+414 EQNQFH

-426 TNCSMRY
+426 TRFSMQY
-433 LKTHLSQII
+433 LKAHLSQTI
-442 DHTATFTESDYQQ
+442 DHKVTFTDKDYQQ
-455 RFAEFTK
+455 RFSEFTK

-512 VGDRKQLPHVPIK
+512 VGDRKQLPHVPTK
-525 LDITPP
+525 LDIKPP
-531 HKYYD
+531 HEYYD

-547 GLFQDKVPITL
+547 GLFQDKIPITL

-578 NEQLIPMT
+578 NDQLIPMT

-616 LNKIGWQDFTEENTG
+616 LNKVGWQDFTEENTG

-644 EHLPLDIVKATTH
+644 EHLPSGIIKATTH

-670 TVLDKKTN
+670 TVLDKKLSSQQQLN
-678 IQEKLDFVDNP
+678 FVDDPN
-689 HLINV
+689 LINV
-694 AVSRAKNK
+694 AVSRAKNR
-702 FILVTGNDV
+702 FMLVTGNDV
-711 FTENNKSIAAL
+711 FTKNNQSIAAL
-722 IRYIKYYADNDHIY
+722 IRYINYYADNDHIY

-743 FDLLYED
+743 FDLLYQD
-750 YDKSLEALNSRLRKN
+750 YDKSLEALNSRLRKH
-765 DSEYKSE
+765 DSKYKSE
-772 QIIAQLLREILE
+772 RIIAQLLRDILK
-784 ESTFQTINYHQQ
+784 ESTYQTMIYHQQ
-796 VHLEQLVSKTNNSFT
+796 VLLEQLVSKNNNSFT
-811 ERELEYMDNKASCDF
+811 ELELEYMHHKASCDF

-831 IGKNPIAVIE
+831 TGKYPIAVIE
-841 VDGGHHN
+841 VDGDDHS
-848 KPEQKKRD
+848 KPEQRKRD
-856 QLKNTI
+856 QLKNAI
-862 LAKAGVPLLRL
+862 LDKAGVPLLRL

-882 KIKQF
+882 KIKLF
-887 LSQSI
+887 LS
-892 IAKDSD
+892 
-898 LRSNETE
+898 RSMVVEREKFTGY

>member
-23 DNKDQELKL
+23 DNQDQELKL
-32 TCHFPSGK
+32 TSHFPSGK

-107 TNLKNKDIFQYFIQV
+107 TNLKNEDIFHYFTQV

-250 AKLGSNYKRKNF
+250 AKLGSSDKRKNF
-262 FDGELEVSHQ
+262 FGGELELSLE
-272 KQEYTISLQRISN
+272 KQEHIITLQRISELSN
-285 LTNTLIEHL
+285 ILVEHL
-294 QAKNQ
+294 QAQNQ
-299 IAFLQAQIDE
+299 VASLQAQIDE
-309 LAIEKSCFQNW
+309 LTIEKGYLQQS
-320 QSENLTATNPELSG
+320 QSENLSSDAQLLS
-334 KYQLPKDKITDLLAY
+334 KYQFSKEKITDLLAY
-349 LDYLDQRHISF
+349 LHFLDQRRITL

-366 LLYFKIIRTK
+366 LLNFKIIRTK
-376 FISDLQKRKTL
+376 FIGNWKKRQAIFNL
-387 FYSLQLAYYEQ
+387 LQLAYYEQ

-414 AANKFE
+414 EQNQFN
-420 SLLADL
+420 SLLDNL
-426 TNCSMRY
+426 TDCSMKY
-433 LKTHLSQII
+433 LKVHLSQTI
-442 DHTATFTESDYQQ
+442 DLEATFTGKDYQQ
-455 RFAEFTK
+455 RFVEFTK

-512 VGDRKQLPHVPIK
+512 VGDRKQLPHVPTK
-525 LDITPP
+525 LDIKPP
-531 HKYYD
+531 YEYYD

-547 GLFQDKVPITL
+547 GLFQNKIPITL

-591 QALTLIVTAPGNH
+591 QALTLVVTAPGNH
-604 TRNLTNLRELDS
+604 TRNLNNLRELDS
-616 LNKIGWQDFTEENTG
+616 INKIGWQDFTEENTG

-670 TVLDKKTN
+670 TVLDKKPSS
-678 IQEKLDFVDNP
+678 QEKLDFVDNP

-702 FILVTGNDV
+702 FMLVTGNDV
-711 FTENNKSIAAL
+711 FTKNNQSIAAL

-743 FDLLYED
+743 FDLLYND

-765 DSEYKSE
+765 DSKYKSE
-772 QIIAQLLREILE
+772 RIVAQLLRDILK
-784 ESTFQTINYHQQ
+784 ESTYQTIKYHQQ
-796 VHLEQLVSKTNNSFT
+796 VLLEQLVSKANNSFT
-811 ERELEYMDNKASCDF
+811 ERELEYMHNKASCDF

-831 IGKNPIAVIE
+831 TGKYPIAVIE
-841 VDGGHHN
+841 VDGDDHN
-848 KPEQKKRD
+848 KPDQTERD
-856 QLKNTI
+856 LLKSVI
-862 LAKAGVPLLRL
+862 LDKVGLPLLRL

>member
-32 TCHFPSGK
+32 TSHFPSGK
-40 KYTQPLTQCQVNPFE
+40 KYTQPLSQCQVNPFE

-60 LLIVKNKPKIDWIEK
+60 LLIVKDKPKIDWIEK

-107 TNLKNKDIFQYFIQV
+107 SNLKNEDIFHYFTQV
-122 AQARIEHAYEHNKGI
+122 AQARIEHADEHNKGI

-154 VLHAYCSVTN
+154 VLHAYCSVIN
-164 QKRQPPQHF
+164 QKRQPPQHL

-178 INESQLT
+178 INESQLK

-242 KYQLDYLV
+242 KDQLDYLV
-250 AKLGSNYKRKNF
+250 AKLGSSDKRKNF
-262 FDGELEVSHQ
+262 FGGELELSLE
-272 KQEYTISLQRISN
+272 KQEQTITLQKISE
-285 LTNTLIEHL
+285 LSNTLVEHL
-294 QAKNQ
+294 QAQNQ
-299 IAFLQAQIDE
+299 VAFLQAQIDE
-309 LAIEKSCFQNW
+309 LTIEKGYLQQS
-320 QSENLTATNPELSG
+320 QSENLSSNTQQLS
-334 KYQLPKDKITDLLAY
+334 KYQFSKEKITDLLAY
-349 LDYLDQRHISF
+349 LNYLDQRRITF

-366 LLYFKIIRTK
+366 LFNFKIIRTK
-376 FISDLQKRKTL
+376 FISNWQKRQAIFNL
-387 FYSLQLAYYEQ
+387 LQLAYYDQ
-398 QLNEKKSL
+398 QLNEKKRL
-406 LKKYQQRL
+406 LKRYQERL
-414 AANKFE
+414 EQNQFH

-426 TNCSMRY
+426 TRFSMQY
-433 LKTHLSQII
+433 LKAHLSQTI
-442 DHTATFTESDYQQ
+442 DLKATFTDKDYQQ
-455 RFAEFTK
+455 RFSEFTK

-512 VGDRKQLPHVPIK
+512 VGDRKQLPHVPTK
-525 LDITPP
+525 LDIKPP
-531 HKYYD
+531 HEYYD

-547 GLFQDKVPITL
+547 GLFQDKIPITL

-578 NEQLIPMT
+578 NDQLIPMT

-616 LNKIGWQDFTEENTG
+616 LNKVGWQDFTEENTG

-644 EHLPLDIVKATTH
+644 EHLPSGIIKATTH

-670 TVLDKKTN
+670 TVLDKKLSSQQQLN
-678 IQEKLDFVDNP
+678 FVDDPN
-689 HLINV
+689 LINV
-694 AVSRAKNK
+694 AVSRAKNR
-702 FILVTGNDV
+702 FMLVTGNDV
-711 FTENNKSIAAL
+711 FTKNNQSIAAL
-722 IRYIKYYADNDHIY
+722 IRYINYYADNDHIY

-743 FDLLYED
+743 FDLLYQD
-750 YDKSLEALNSRLRKN
+750 YDKSLEALNSRLRKH
-765 DSEYKSE
+765 DSKYKSE
-772 QIIAQLLREILE
+772 RIIAQLLRDILK
-784 ESTFQTINYHQQ
+784 ESTYQTMIYHQQ
-796 VHLEQLVSKTNNSFT
+796 VLLEQLVSKNNNSFS
-811 ERELEYMDNKASCDF
+811 ELELEYMHHKASCDF

-831 IGKNPIAVIE
+831 TGKYPIAVIE
-841 VDGGHHN
+841 VDGDDHS
-848 KPEQKKRD
+848 KPEQRKRD
-856 QLKNTI
+856 QLKNAI

-873 KTIESQIEE
+873 KTIESQIED

-887 LSQSI
+887 LSQSMVVERE
-892 IAKDSD
+892 KF
-898 LRSNETE
+898 TGY

>member
-32 TCHFPSGK
+32 TSHFPSGK
-40 KYTQPLTQCQVNPFE
+40 KYTQPLSQCQVNPFE

-60 LLIVKNKPKIDWIEK
+60 LLIVKDKAKIDWIEK

-107 TNLKNKDIFQYFIQV
+107 SNLKNEDIFHYFTQV
-122 AQARIEHAYEHNKGI
+122 AQARIEHADEHNKGI

-154 VLHAYCSVTN
+154 VLHAYCSVIN
-164 QKRQPPQHF
+164 QKRQPPQHL

-178 INESQLT
+178 INESQLK

-242 KYQLDYLV
+242 KDQLDYLV
-250 AKLGSNYKRKNF
+250 AKLGSSDKRKNF
-262 FDGELEVSHQ
+262 FGGELELSLE
-272 KQEYTISLQRISN
+272 KQEQTITLQKISE
-285 LTNTLIEHL
+285 LSNTLVEHL
-294 QAKNQ
+294 QAQNHV
-299 IAFLQAQIDE
+299 AFLQAQIDE
-309 LAIEKSCFQNW
+309 LTIEKGYLQQS
-320 QSENLTATNPELSG
+320 QSENLSSDTQQLS
-334 KYQLPKDKITDLLAY
+334 KYQFSKEKITDLLAY
-349 LDYLDQRHISF
+349 LNYLDQRRITF

-366 LLYFKIIRTK
+366 LLNFKIIRTK
-376 FISDLQKRKTL
+376 FISNWQKRQTIFNL
-387 FYSLQLAYYEQ
+387 LQLAYYEQ
-398 QLNEKKSL
+398 QLNEKKRL
-406 LKKYQQRL
+406 LKRYQERL
-414 AANKFE
+414 EQNQFH

-426 TNCSMRY
+426 TRFSMQY
-433 LKTHLSQII
+433 LKAHLSQTI
-442 DHTATFTESDYQQ
+442 DHKVTFTDKDYQQ
-455 RFAEFTK
+455 RFSEFTK

-512 VGDRKQLPHVPIK
+512 VGDRKQLPHVPTK
-525 LDITPP
+525 LDIKPP
-531 HKYYD
+531 HEYYD

-547 GLFQDKVPITL
+547 GLFQDKIPITL

-578 NEQLIPMT
+578 NDQLIPMT

-616 LNKIGWQDFTEENTG
+616 LNKVGWQDFTEENTG

-670 TVLDKKTN
+670 TVLDKKLSSQQQLN
-678 IQEKLDFVDNP
+678 FVDDPN
-689 HLINV
+689 LINV
-694 AVSRAKNK
+694 AVSRAKNR
-702 FILVTGNDV
+702 FMLVTGNDV
-711 FTENNKSIAAL
+711 FTKNNQSIAAL
-722 IRYIKYYADNDHIY
+722 IRYINYYADNDHIY

-743 FDLLYED
+743 FDLLYQD
-750 YDKSLEALNSRLRKN
+750 YDKSLEALNSRLRKH
-765 DSEYKSE
+765 DSKYKSE
-772 QIIAQLLREILE
+772 RIIAQLLRDILK
-784 ESTFQTINYHQQ
+784 ESTYQTMIYHQQ
-796 VHLEQLVSKTNNSFT
+796 VLLEQLVSKNNNSFT
-811 ERELEYMDNKASCDF
+811 ELELEYMHHKASCDF

-831 IGKNPIAVIE
+831 TGKYPIAVIE
-841 VDGGHHN
+841 VDGDDHS
-848 KPEQKKRD
+848 KPEQRKRD
-856 QLKNTI
+856 QLKNAI
-862 LAKAGVPLLRL
+862 LDKAGVPLLRL

-882 KIKQF
+882 KIKLF
-887 LSQSI
+887 LSQSMVVERE
-892 IAKDSD
+892 KF
-898 LRSNETE
+898 TGY

>member
-1 MISIYMNGE
+1 MISIYMNNE

-23 DNKDQELKL
+23 DNQDQELKL
-32 TCHFPSGK
+32 TSHFPSGK

-107 TNLKNKDIFQYFIQV
+107 TNLKNEDIFHYFTQV

-250 AKLGSNYKRKNF
+250 AKLGSSDKRKNF
-262 FDGELEVSHQ
+262 FGGELELSLE
-272 KQEYTISLQRISN
+272 KQEHIITLQRISELSN
-285 LTNTLIEHL
+285 ILVEHL
-294 QAKNQ
+294 QAQNQ
-299 IAFLQAQIDE
+299 VASLQAQIDE
-309 LAIEKSCFQNW
+309 LTIEKGYLQQS
-320 QSENLTATNPELSG
+320 QSENLSSDAQLLS
-334 KYQLPKDKITDLLAY
+334 KYQFSKEKITDLLAY
-349 LDYLDQRHISF
+349 LHFLDQRRITL

-366 LLYFKIIRTK
+366 LLNFKIIRTK
-376 FISDLQKRKTL
+376 FIGNWKKRQAIFNL
-387 FYSLQLAYYEQ
+387 LQLAYYEQ

-414 AANKFE
+414 EQNQFN
-420 SLLADL
+420 SLLANL
-426 TNCSMRY
+426 TDCSMKY
-433 LKTHLSQII
+433 LKVHLSQTI
-442 DHTATFTESDYQQ
+442 DLEATFTGKDYQQ
-455 RFAEFTK
+455 RFVEFTK

-512 VGDRKQLPHVPIK
+512 VGDRKQLPHVPTK
-525 LDITPP
+525 LDIKPP
-531 HKYYD
+531 YEYYD

-547 GLFQDKVPITL
+547 GLFQNKIPITL

-591 QALTLIVTAPGNH
+591 QALTLVVTAPGNH

-616 LNKIGWQDFTEENTG
+616 LNKIGWQDFTEESTG

-670 TVLDKKTN
+670 TVLDKKPSS
-678 IQEKLDFVDNP
+678 QEKLDFVDNP

-702 FILVTGNDV
+702 FMLVTGNDV
-711 FTENNKSIAAL
+711 FTKNNQSIAAL

-743 FDLLYED
+743 FDLLYND

-765 DSEYKSE
+765 DSKYKSE

-841 VDGGHHN
+841 VDGDDHS
-848 KPEQKKRD
+848 KPEQRKRD
-856 QLKNTI
+856 QLKNAI
-862 LAKAGVPLLRL
+862 LDKAGVPLLRL

-887 LSQSI
+887 LSQSMVVERE
-892 IAKDSD
+892 KF
-898 LRSNETE
+898 TGY

>member
-1 MISIYMNGE
+1 MLSIYMNGE
-10 NKTKQISDWSLYY
+10 NKTDQISDWSLYY
-23 DNKDQELKL
+23 DNQNQELKL

-40 KYTQPLTQCQVNPFE
+40 KYTQPLSQCKVTPVE

-60 LLIVKNKPKIDWIEK
+60 LLIVNDKPKIDLIEK
-75 AESYGRKYTVVYYPN
+75 AESYGQKYTVVYYPN
-90 NSRPYVML
+90 NTKPYIML
-98 SENIQIVSE
+98 SDNIQIASE
-107 TNLKNKDIFQYFIQV
+107 TNLKDEKIFHYFTQV
-122 AQARIEHAYEHNKGI
+122 AQARIEQANESNKAI

-154 VLHAYCSVTN
+154 VLHAYCIVKN
-164 QKRQPPQHF
+164 QKRQLPQHF

-185 AVKQAFAS
+185 AIKQAFAS

-217 LINNRTVA
+217 LLNNRTVA

-242 KYQLDYLV
+242 KDQLDYLV
-250 AKLGSNYKRKNF
+250 AKLGSSDKRKNF
-262 FDGELEVSHQ
+262 FGSALEISHE
-272 KQEYTISLQRISN
+272 KQEQTITLQTISD
-285 LTNTLIEHL
+285 LTNTLTEHL
-294 QAKNQ
+294 KAQNQ
-299 IAFLQAQIDE
+299 VASLKAQIDE
-309 LAIEKSCFQNW
+309 LTIEKRYLQQW
-320 QSENLTATNPELSG
+320 QSEHLTTNSQSLG
-334 KYQLPKDKITDLLAY
+334 NYQFSNEKITDLLAY
-349 LDYLDQRHISF
+349 LHHLAQRRISF

-366 LLYFKIIRTK
+366 LLNFKIIRTT
-376 FISDLQKRKTL
+376 FINDWQKRKAL
-387 FYSLQLAYYEQ
+387 FYALQLAYYEQ
-398 QLNEKKSL
+398 QLDEKNSL
-406 LKKYQQRL
+406 LARYQQRL
-414 AANKFE
+414 EDNQFK
-420 SLLADL
+420 SLLTDL
-426 TNCSMRY
+426 THCSMQY
-433 LKTHLSQII
+433 LKAHLSKTI
-442 DHTATFTESDYQQ
+442 DRKTTFTDKDYQQ
-455 RFAEFTK
+455 RFTEFTK

-497 IPGILGLGCAKNVII
+497 IPGILGLGCTKNVIV
-512 VGDRKQLPHVPIK
+512 VGDRKQLPHVPVK
-525 LDITPP
+525 LDIAPP
-531 HKYYD
+531 HEYYD

-547 GLFQDKVPITL
+547 GLFQDKIPITL

-578 NEQLIPMT
+578 DNQLIPMT
-586 KDNGE
+586 QDNGE
-591 QALTLIVTAPGNH
+591 QALTLIITAPGNH

-616 LNKIGWQDFTEENTG
+616 LNEIGWQDFTEENTG

-644 EHLPLDIVKATTH
+644 EYLPTGIIKATAH

-663 CDNIIFS
+663 CDNIVFS
-670 TVLDKKTN
+670 TVLDKKLSS
-678 IQEKLDFVDNP
+678 QKKLNFVDDP

-702 FILVTGNDV
+702 FTLVTGNDV
-711 FTENNKSIAAL
+711 FTKNNQSIAAL
-722 IRYIKYYADNDHIY
+722 IRYIKYYADNNHIY

-743 FDLLYED
+743 FDLLYQD
-750 YDKSLEALNSRLRKN
+750 YDKSLDALKSRLRAN
-765 DSEYKSE
+765 DSKYKSE

-784 ESTFQTINYHQQ
+784 ESDYQTMRCHQQ
-796 VHLEQLVSKTNNSFT
+796 VILEQLVSKTNNNFT
-811 ERELEYMDNKASCDF
+811 DREVEYMCNKASCDF

-831 IGKNPIAVIE
+831 TSKDPIAVIE
-841 VDGGHHN
+841 VDGDDHN
-848 KPEQKKRD
+848 KPEQRERD
-856 QLKNTI
+856 LLKNAI

-873 KTIESQIEE
+873 KTIESHIEK

-892 IAKDSD
+892 MAEREVI
-898 LRSNETE
+898 

>member
-32 TCHFPSGK
+32 TSHFPSGK
-40 KYTQPLTQCQVNPFE
+40 KYTQPLSQCQVNPFE

-60 LLIVKNKPKIDWIEK
+60 LLIVKDKPKIDWIEK

-90 NSRPYVML
+90 HSRPYVML

-107 TNLKNKDIFQYFIQV
+107 TNLKNEDIFHYFTQV
-122 AQARIEHAYEHNKGI
+122 AQARIEHADEHNKGI

-164 QKRQPPQHF
+164 QKRQPPQHL

-178 INESQLT
+178 INESQLK

-242 KYQLDYLV
+242 KDQLDYLV
-250 AKLGSNYKRKNF
+250 AKLGSSDKRKNF
-262 FDGELEVSHQ
+262 FGGELELSLE
-272 KQEYTISLQRISN
+272 KQEQTITLQKISE
-285 LTNTLIEHL
+285 LSNTLVEHL
-294 QAKNQ
+294 QAQNQ
-299 IAFLQAQIDE
+299 VAFLQAQIDE
-309 LAIEKSCFQNW
+309 LTIEKGYLQQS
-320 QSENLTATNPELSG
+320 QSENLSSDAQLLS
-334 KYQLPKDKITDLLAY
+334 KYQFSKEKITDLLAY
-349 LDYLDQRHISF
+349 LNYLDQRRITF

-366 LLYFKIIRTK
+366 LLNFKIIRTK
-376 FISDLQKRKTL
+376 FISNWQKRQEIFNL
-387 FYSLQLAYYEQ
+387 LQLAYYDQ
-398 QLNEKKSL
+398 QLNEKKRL
-406 LKKYQQRL
+406 LKRYQERL
-414 AANKFE
+414 EQNQFH

-426 TNCSMRY
+426 TRFSMQY
-433 LKTHLSQII
+433 LKAHLSQTI
-442 DHTATFTESDYQQ
+442 DHKVTFTDKDYQQ
-455 RFAEFTK
+455 RFSEFTK

-512 VGDRKQLPHVPIK
+512 VGDRKQLPHVPTK
-525 LDITPP
+525 LDIKPP
-531 HKYYD
+531 HEYYD

-547 GLFQDKVPITL
+547 GLFQDKIPITL

-578 NEQLIPMT
+578 NDQLIPMT

-616 LNKIGWQDFTEENTG
+616 LNKVGWQDFTEENTG

-644 EHLPLDIVKATTH
+644 EHLPSGIIKATTH

-670 TVLDKKTN
+670 TVLDKKLSSQQQLN
-678 IQEKLDFVDNP
+678 FVDDPN
-689 HLINV
+689 LINV
-694 AVSRAKNK
+694 AVSRAKNR
-702 FILVTGNDV
+702 FMLVTGNDV
-711 FTENNKSIAAL
+711 FTKNNQSIAAL
-722 IRYIKYYADNDHIY
+722 IRYINYYADNDHIY

-743 FDLLYED
+743 FDLLYQD
-750 YDKSLEALNSRLRKN
+750 YDKSLEALNSRLRKH
-765 DSEYKSE
+765 DSKYKSE
-772 QIIAQLLREILE
+772 RIIAQLLRDILK
-784 ESTFQTINYHQQ
+784 ESTYQTMIYHQQ
-796 VHLEQLVSKTNNSFT
+796 VLLEQLVSKNNNSFT
-811 ERELEYMDNKASCDF
+811 ELELEYMHHKASCDF

-831 IGKNPIAVIE
+831 TGKYPIAVIE
-841 VDGGHHN
+841 VDGDDHS
-848 KPEQKKRD
+848 KPEQRKRD
-856 QLKNTI
+856 QLKNAI

-887 LSQSI
+887 LSQSMVVERE
-892 IAKDSD
+892 KF
-898 LRSNETE
+898 TGY

>member
-10 NKTKQISDWSLYY
+10 NKTKQISDWSIYY

-32 TCHFPSGK
+32 TSYFPSGK
-40 KYTQPLTQCQVNPFE
+40 KYTQPLTHCQVNPFE

-60 LLIVKNKPKIDWIEK
+60 LLIVKDKQKIDRIEK

-107 TNLKNKDIFQYFIQV
+107 TNLKNEDIFQYFTQI
-122 AQARIEHAYEHNKGI
+122 AQARIEYADANNKGI

-145 DKITPHPDT
+145 NKITLRPDT

-217 LINNRTVA
+217 LLNNHTVA

-262 FDGELEVSHQ
+262 FDGQLEVSHQ
-272 KQEYTISLQRISN
+272 KQEHTITLQRISELSN
-285 LTNTLIEHL
+285 ILVEHL
-294 QAKNQ
+294 QAQNQ
-299 IAFLQAQIDE
+299 VASLQVQIDE
-309 LAIEKSCFQNW
+309 LTIEKGYLQQS
-320 QSENLTATNPELSG
+320 QSENLSSNAQLLS
-334 KYQLPKDKITDLLAY
+334 KYQFSTEKITDLLAY
-349 LDYLDQRHISF
+349 LNYLAQRHISF

-376 FISDLQKRKTL
+376 FISDWQKRKTL
-387 FYSLQLAYYEQ
+387 FYTLQLAYYEQ

-512 VGDRKQLPHVPIK
+512 VGDRKQLPHVPTK
-525 LDITPP
+525 LDIKPP
-531 HKYYD
+531 HEYYD

-547 GLFQDKVPITL
+547 GLFQDKIPITL

-578 NEQLIPMT
+578 NDQLIPMT

-616 LNKIGWQDFTEENTG
+616 LNKVGWQDFTEENTG

-678 IQEKLDFVDNP
+678 KREKLDFVDNP

-898 LRSNETE
+898 LRSNET

>member
-32 TCHFPSGK
+32 TSHFPSGK
-40 KYTQPLTQCQVNPFE
+40 KYTQPLSQCQVNPFE

-60 LLIVKNKPKIDWIEK
+60 LLIVKDKPKIDWIEK

-90 NSRPYVML
+90 HSRPYVML

-107 TNLKNKDIFQYFIQV
+107 TNLKNEDIFHYFTQV
-122 AQARIEHAYEHNKGI
+122 TQARIEHADEHNKGI

-164 QKRQPPQHF
+164 QKRQPPQHL

-178 INESQLT
+178 INESQLK

-242 KYQLDYLV
+242 KDQLDYLV
-250 AKLGSNYKRKNF
+250 AKLGSSDKRKNF
-262 FDGELEVSHQ
+262 FGGELELSLE
-272 KQEYTISLQRISN
+272 KQEQTITLQRISE
-285 LTNTLIEHL
+285 LSNTLVEHL
-294 QAKNQ
+294 QAQNQ
-299 IAFLQAQIDE
+299 VAFLQAQIDE
-309 LAIEKSCFQNW
+309 LTIEKGYLQQS
-320 QSENLTATNPELSG
+320 QSENLSFDPQQLS
-334 KYQLPKDKITDLLAY
+334 KYQFSKEKITDLLAY
-349 LDYLDQRHISF
+349 LHYLDQRRITF

-366 LLYFKIIRTK
+366 LLNFKIIRTK
-376 FISDLQKRKTL
+376 FISNWQKRQTIFNL
-387 FYSLQLAYYEQ
+387 LQLAYYDQ
-398 QLNEKKSL
+398 QLNEKNSL
-406 LKKYQQRL
+406 LKRYQERL
-414 AANKFE
+414 EQNQFH

-426 TNCSMRY
+426 TRFSMQY
-433 LKTHLSQII
+433 LKAHLSQTI
-442 DHTATFTESDYQQ
+442 DHKVTFTDKDYQQ
-455 RFAEFTK
+455 RFSEFTK

-512 VGDRKQLPHVPIK
+512 VGDRKQLPHVPTK
-525 LDITPP
+525 LDIKPP
-531 HKYYD
+531 HEYYD

-547 GLFQDKVPITL
+547 GLFQDKIPITL

-578 NEQLIPMT
+578 NDQLIPMT

-616 LNKIGWQDFTEENTG
+616 LNKVGWQDFTEENTG

-644 EHLPLDIVKATTH
+644 EHLPSGIIKATTH

-670 TVLDKKTN
+670 TVLDKKLSSQQQLN
-678 IQEKLDFVDNP
+678 FVDDPN
-689 HLINV
+689 LINV
-694 AVSRAKNK
+694 AVSRAKNR
-702 FILVTGNDV
+702 FMLVTGNDV
-711 FTENNKSIAAL
+711 FTKNNQSIAAL
-722 IRYIKYYADNDHIY
+722 IRYINYYADNDHIY

-743 FDLLYED
+743 FDLLYQD
-750 YDKSLEALNSRLRKN
+750 YDKSLEALNSRLRKH
-765 DSEYKSE
+765 DSKYKSE
-772 QIIAQLLREILE
+772 RIIAQLLRDILK
-784 ESTFQTINYHQQ
+784 ESTYQTMIYHQQ
-796 VHLEQLVSKTNNSFT
+796 VLLEQLVSKNNNSFS
-811 ERELEYMDNKASCDF
+811 ELELEYMHHKASCDF

-831 IGKNPIAVIE
+831 TGKYPIAVIE
-841 VDGGHHN
+841 VDGDDHS
-848 KPEQKKRD
+848 KPEQRKRD
-856 QLKNTI
+856 QLKNAI

-887 LSQSI
+887 LSQSMVVERE
-892 IAKDSD
+892 KF
-898 LRSNETE
+898 TGY

>member
-23 DNKDQELKL
+23 NNEDQELKL

-40 KYTQPLTQCQVNPFE
+40 KYTLPLSQCKVTPVE
-55 QIKGN
+55 QIKEN
-60 LLIVKNKPKIDWIEK
+60 LLIIKSKSKIVLIEK
-75 AESYGRKYTVVYYPN
+75 AERYGRKYTVVYYPN
-90 NSRPYVML
+90 NSKPYVML
-98 SENIQIVSE
+98 SDNIQIASE
-107 TNLKNKDIFQYFIQV
+107 TDLKNEKIFDYFTQV
-122 AQARIEHAYEHNKGI
+122 AQARIEHADECNKGI

-145 DKITPHPDT
+145 DKITPHSDT

-547 GLFQDKVPITL
+547 GLFRYKIPITL

-578 NEQLIPMT
+578 NNQLIPMT
-586 KDNGE
+586 QDNGE
-591 QALTLIVTAPGNH
+591 QALTLVVTPPGNH
-604 TRNLTNLRELDS
+604 ARNYSNLRELDS
-616 LNKIGWQDFTEENTG
+616 LNIIGWQDFTEENTG

-639 IDLSQ
+639 INLSQ
-644 EHLPLDIVKATTH
+644 EHLPTGIIKATTH

-670 TVLDKKTN
+670 TVLDKKLSN
-678 IQEKLDFVDNP
+678 QANLNFVDDP

-702 FILVTGNDV
+702 FMLVTGNEV
-711 FTENNKSIAAL
+711 FTENNQSIAAL
-722 IRYIKYYADNDHIY
+722 IRYIKYYADKDHIY

-743 FDLLYED
+743 FDLLYQD

-765 DSEYKSE
+765 DSKYKSE

-784 ESTFQTINYHQQ
+784 ESSFQTINYHQQ

-811 ERELEYMDNKASCDF
+811 ERELKYMNNKASCDF

-831 IGKNPIAVIE
+831 TGKNPMAVIE
-841 VDGGHHN
+841 VDGDYHN
-848 KPEQKKRD
+848 KPDQRKRD
-856 QLKNTI
+856 LLKNTI
-862 LAKAGVPLLRL
+862 LDKAGVPLLRL

-887 LSQSI
+887 LSQNI
-892 IAKDSD
+892 IAKG
-898 LRSNETE
+898 

>member
-32 TCHFPSGK
+32 TSHFPSGK
-40 KYTQPLTQCQVNPFE
+40 KYTQPLSQCQVNPFE

-60 LLIVKNKPKIDWIEK
+60 LLIVKDKPKIDWIEK

-107 TNLKNKDIFQYFIQV
+107 SNLKNEDIFHYFTQV
-122 AQARIEHAYEHNKGI
+122 AQARIEHADEHNKGI

-154 VLHAYCSVTN
+154 VLHAYCSVIN

-178 INESQLT
+178 INESQLK

-242 KYQLDYLV
+242 KDQLDYLV
-250 AKLGSNYKRKNF
+250 AKLGSSDKRKNF
-262 FDGELEVSHQ
+262 FGGELELSLE
-272 KQEYTISLQRISN
+272 KQEQTITLQKISE
-285 LTNTLIEHL
+285 LSNTLVEHL
-294 QAKNQ
+294 QAQNQ
-299 IAFLQAQIDE
+299 VAFLQAQIDE
-309 LAIEKSCFQNW
+309 LTIEKGYLQQS
-320 QSENLTATNPELSG
+320 QSENLSSDTQQLS
-334 KYQLPKDKITDLLAY
+334 KYQFSKEKITDLLAY
-349 LDYLDQRHISF
+349 LYYLDQRRITF

-366 LLYFKIIRTK
+366 LLNFKIIRTK
-376 FISDLQKRKTL
+376 FISNWQKRQTIFNL
-387 FYSLQLAYYEQ
+387 LQLAYYDQ
-398 QLNEKKSL
+398 QLNEKKRL
-406 LKKYQQRL
+406 LKRYQERL
-414 AANKFE
+414 EQNQFH

-426 TNCSMRY
+426 TRFSMQY
-433 LKTHLSQII
+433 LKAHLSQTI
-442 DHTATFTESDYQQ
+442 DLKATFTDKDYQQ
-455 RFAEFTK
+455 RFSEFTK

-512 VGDRKQLPHVPIK
+512 VGDRKQLPHVPTK
-525 LDITPP
+525 LDIKPP
-531 HKYYD
+531 HEYYD

-547 GLFQDKVPITL
+547 GLFQDKIPITL

-578 NEQLIPMT
+578 NDQLIPMT

-616 LNKIGWQDFTEENTG
+616 LNKVGWQDFTEENTG

-644 EHLPLDIVKATTH
+644 EHLPSGIIKATTH

-670 TVLDKKTN
+670 TVLDKKLSSQQQLN
-678 IQEKLDFVDNP
+678 FVDDPN
-689 HLINV
+689 LINV
-694 AVSRAKNK
+694 AVSRAKNR
-702 FILVTGNDV
+702 FMLVTGNDV
-711 FTENNKSIAAL
+711 FTKNNQSIAAL
-722 IRYIKYYADNDHIY
+722 IRYINYYADNDHIY

-743 FDLLYED
+743 FDLLYQD
-750 YDKSLEALNSRLRKN
+750 YDKSLEALNSRLRKH
-765 DSEYKSE
+765 DSKYKSE
-772 QIIAQLLREILE
+772 RIIAQLLRDILK
-784 ESTFQTINYHQQ
+784 ESTYQTMIYHQQ
-796 VHLEQLVSKTNNSFT
+796 VLLEQLVSKNNNSFS
-811 ERELEYMDNKASCDF
+811 ELELEYMHHKASCDF

-831 IGKNPIAVIE
+831 TGKYPIAVIE
-841 VDGGHHN
+841 VDGDDHS
-848 KPEQKKRD
+848 KPEQRKRD
-856 QLKNTI
+856 QLKNAI

-887 LSQSI
+887 LSQSMVVERE
-892 IAKDSD
+892 KF
-898 LRSNETE
+898 TGY

>member
-23 DNKDQELKL
+23 DNQDQELKL
-32 TCHFPSGK
+32 TSHFPSGK
-40 KYTQPLTQCQVNPFE
+40 KYTQPLSQCQVNPFE

-60 LLIVKNKPKIDWIEK
+60 LLIVKDKPKIDWIEK

-90 NSRPYVML
+90 HSRPYVML

-107 TNLKNKDIFQYFIQV
+107 TNLKNEDIFHYFTQV
-122 AQARIEHAYEHNKGI
+122 AQARIEHADEHNKGI

-164 QKRQPPQHF
+164 QKRQPPQHL

-178 INESQLT
+178 INESQLK

-242 KYQLDYLV
+242 KDQLDYLV
-250 AKLGSNYKRKNF
+250 AKLGSSDKRKNF
-262 FDGELEVSHQ
+262 FGGELELSLE
-272 KQEYTISLQRISN
+272 KQEQTITLQKISE
-285 LTNTLIEHL
+285 LSNTLVEHL
-294 QAKNQ
+294 QAQNQ
-299 IAFLQAQIDE
+299 VAFLQAQIDE
-309 LAIEKSCFQNW
+309 LTIEKGYLQQS
-320 QSENLTATNPELSG
+320 QSENLSSDTQQLS
-334 KYQLPKDKITDLLAY
+334 KYQFSKEKITDLLAY
-349 LDYLDQRHISF
+349 LNYLDQRRITF

-366 LLYFKIIRTK
+366 LLNFKIIRTK
-376 FISDLQKRKTL
+376 FISNWQKRQEIFNL
-387 FYSLQLAYYEQ
+387 LQLAYYDQ
-398 QLNEKKSL
+398 QLNEKKRL
-406 LKKYQQRL
+406 LKRYQERL
-414 AANKFE
+414 EQNQFH

-426 TNCSMRY
+426 TRFSMQY
-433 LKTHLSQII
+433 LKAHLSQTI
-442 DHTATFTESDYQQ
+442 DLKATFTDKDYQQ
-455 RFAEFTK
+455 RFSEFTK

-512 VGDRKQLPHVPIK
+512 VGDRKQLPHVPTK
-525 LDITPP
+525 LDIKPP
-531 HKYYD
+531 HEYYD

-547 GLFQDKVPITL
+547 GLFQDKIPITL

-578 NEQLIPMT
+578 NDQLIPMT

-616 LNKIGWQDFTEENTG
+616 LNKVGWQDFTEENTG

-678 IQEKLDFVDNP
+678 SQEKLDFVDNP

-765 DSEYKSE
+765 DSKYKSE
-772 QIIAQLLREILE
+772 RIVAQLLRDILQE
-784 ESTFQTINYHQQ
+784 DTYQTMIYHQQ
-796 VHLEQLVSKTNNSFT
+796 VLLEQLVSKNNNSFT
-811 ERELEYMDNKASCDF
+811 ELELEYMHHKASCDF

-831 IGKNPIAVIE
+831 TGKYPIAVIE
-841 VDGGHHN
+841 VDGDDHC
-848 KPEQKKRD
+848 KPEQRKRD
-856 QLKNTI
+856 QLKNAI

-887 LSQSI
+887 LSQSMVVERE
-892 IAKDSD
+892 KF
-898 LRSNETE
+898 TGY

>member
-32 TCHFPSGK
+32 TSHFPSGK
-40 KYTQPLTQCQVNPFE
+40 KYTQPLSQCQVNPFE

-60 LLIVKNKPKIDWIEK
+60 LLIVKDKPKIDWIEK

-107 TNLKNKDIFQYFIQV
+107 SNLKNEDIFHYFTQV
-122 AQARIEHAYEHNKGI
+122 AQARIEHADEHNKGI

-154 VLHAYCSVTN
+154 VLHAYCSVIN
-164 QKRQPPQHF
+164 QKRQPPQHL

-178 INESQLT
+178 INESQLK

-242 KYQLDYLV
+242 KDQLDYLV
-250 AKLGSNYKRKNF
+250 AKLGSSDKRKNF
-262 FDGELEVSHQ
+262 FGGELELSLE
-272 KQEYTISLQRISN
+272 KQEQTITLQKISE
-285 LTNTLIEHL
+285 LSNTLVEHL
-294 QAKNQ
+294 QAQNQ
-299 IAFLQAQIDE
+299 VAFLQAQIDE
-309 LAIEKSCFQNW
+309 LTIEKGYLQQS
-320 QSENLTATNPELSG
+320 QSENLSFDPQQLS
-334 KYQLPKDKITDLLAY
+334 KYQFSKEKITDLLAY
-349 LDYLDQRHISF
+349 LHYLDQRRITF

-366 LLYFKIIRTK
+366 LLNFKIIRTK
-376 FISDLQKRKTL
+376 FISNWQKRQTIFNL
-387 FYSLQLAYYEQ
+387 LQLAYYDQ
-398 QLNEKKSL
+398 QLNEKNSL
-406 LKKYQQRL
+406 LKRYQERL
-414 AANKFE
+414 EQNQFH

-426 TNCSMRY
+426 TRFSMQY
-433 LKTHLSQII
+433 LKAHLSQTI
-442 DHTATFTESDYQQ
+442 DHKVTFTDKDYQQ
-455 RFAEFTK
+455 RFSEFTK

-512 VGDRKQLPHVPIK
+512 VGDRKQLPHVPTK
-525 LDITPP
+525 LDIKPP
-531 HKYYD
+531 HEYYD

-547 GLFQDKVPITL
+547 GLFQDKIPITL

-578 NEQLIPMT
+578 NDQLIPMT

-616 LNKIGWQDFTEENTG
+616 LNKVGWQDFTEENTG

-670 TVLDKKTN
+670 TVLDKKLSSQQQLN
-678 IQEKLDFVDNP
+678 FVDDPN
-689 HLINV
+689 LINV
-694 AVSRAKNK
+694 AVSRAKNR
-702 FILVTGNDV
+702 FMLVTGNDV
-711 FTENNKSIAAL
+711 FTKNNQSIAAL
-722 IRYIKYYADNDHIY
+722 IRYINYYADNDHIY

-743 FDLLYED
+743 FDLLYQD

-765 DSEYKSE
+765 DSKYKSE
-772 QIIAQLLREILE
+772 QIIAQLLRDILK
-784 ESTFQTINYHQQ
+784 ESTYQTMLYHKQ
-796 VHLEQLVSKTNNSFT
+796 VLLEQLVSKNNNSFT
-811 ERELEYMDNKASCDF
+811 ELELEYMHHKASCDF

-831 IGKNPIAVIE
+831 TGKYPIAVIE
-841 VDGGHHN
+841 VDGDDHS
-848 KPEQKKRD
+848 KPEQRKRD
-856 QLKNTI
+856 QLKNAI
-862 LAKAGVPLLRL
+862 LDKAGVPLLRL

-887 LSQSI
+887 LSQSMVVERE
-892 IAKDSD
+892 KF
-898 LRSNETE
+898 TGY

>member
-32 TCHFPSGK
+32 TSHFPSGK
-40 KYTQPLTQCQVNPFE
+40 KYTQPLSQCQVNPFE

-60 LLIVKNKPKIDWIEK
+60 LLIVKDKPKIDWIEK

-107 TNLKNKDIFQYFIQV
+107 SNLKNEDIFHYFTQV
-122 AQARIEHAYEHNKGI
+122 AQARIEHADEHNKGI

-154 VLHAYCSVTN
+154 VLHAYCSVIN
-164 QKRQPPQHF
+164 QKRQPPQHL

-178 INESQLT
+178 INESQLK

-242 KYQLDYLV
+242 KDQLDYLV
-250 AKLGSNYKRKNF
+250 AKLGSSDKRKNF
-262 FDGELEVSHQ
+262 FGGELELSLE
-272 KQEYTISLQRISN
+272 KQEQTITLQKISE
-285 LTNTLIEHL
+285 LSNTLVEHL
-294 QAKNQ
+294 QAQNQ
-299 IAFLQAQIDE
+299 VAFLQAQIDE
-309 LAIEKSCFQNW
+309 LTIEKGYLQQS
-320 QSENLTATNPELSG
+320 QSENLSSNTQQLS
-334 KYQLPKDKITDLLAY
+334 KYQFSKEKITDLLAY
-349 LDYLDQRHISF
+349 LNYLDQRRITF

-366 LLYFKIIRTK
+366 LLNFKIIRTK
-376 FISDLQKRKTL
+376 FISNWQKRQTIFNL
-387 FYSLQLAYYEQ
+387 LQLAYYDQ
-398 QLNEKKSL
+398 QLNEKKRL
-406 LKKYQQRL
+406 LKRYQERL
-414 AANKFE
+414 EQNQFH

-426 TNCSMRY
+426 TRFSMQY
-433 LKTHLSQII
+433 LKAHLSQTI
-442 DHTATFTESDYQQ
+442 DHKVTFTDKDYQQ
-455 RFAEFTK
+455 RFSEFTK

-512 VGDRKQLPHVPIK
+512 VGDRKQLPHVPTK
-525 LDITPP
+525 LDIKPP
-531 HKYYD
+531 HEYYD

-547 GLFQDKVPITL
+547 GLFQDKIPITL

-578 NEQLIPMT
+578 NDQLIPMT

-616 LNKIGWQDFTEENTG
+616 LNKVGWQDFTEENTG

-644 EHLPLDIVKATTH
+644 EHLPSGIIKATTH

-670 TVLDKKTN
+670 TVLDKKLSSQQQLN
-678 IQEKLDFVDNP
+678 FVDDPN
-689 HLINV
+689 LINV
-694 AVSRAKNK
+694 AVSRAKNR
-702 FILVTGNDV
+702 FMLVTGNDV
-711 FTENNKSIAAL
+711 FTKNNQSIAAL
-722 IRYIKYYADNDHIY
+722 IRYINYYADNDHVY

-743 FDLLYED
+743 FDLLYQD
-750 YDKSLEALNSRLRKN
+750 YDKSLEALNSRLRKH
-765 DSEYKSE
+765 DSKYKSE
-772 QIIAQLLREILE
+772 RIIAQLLRDILK
-784 ESTFQTINYHQQ
+784 ESTYQTMIYHQQ
-796 VHLEQLVSKTNNSFT
+796 VLLEQLVSKNNNSFT
-811 ERELEYMDNKASCDF
+811 ELELEYMHHKASCDF

-831 IGKNPIAVIE
+831 TGKYPIAVIE
-841 VDGGHHN
+841 VDGDDHS
-848 KPEQKKRD
+848 KPEQRKRD
-856 QLKNTI
+856 QLKNAI

-887 LSQSI
+887 LSQSMVVERE
-892 IAKDSD
+892 KF
-898 LRSNETE
+898 TGY

>member
-32 TCHFPSGK
+32 TSHFPSGK
-40 KYTQPLTQCQVNPFE
+40 KYTQPLSQCQVNPFE

-60 LLIVKNKPKIDWIEK
+60 LLIVKDKPKIDWIEK

-107 TNLKNKDIFQYFIQV
+107 SNLKNEDIFHYFTQV
-122 AQARIEHAYEHNKGI
+122 AQARIEHADEHNKGI

-154 VLHAYCSVTN
+154 VLHAYCSVIN
-164 QKRQPPQHF
+164 QKRQPPQHL

-178 INESQLT
+178 INESQLK

-242 KYQLDYLV
+242 KDQLDYLV
-250 AKLGSNYKRKNF
+250 AKLGSSDKRKNF
-262 FDGELEVSHQ
+262 FGGELELSLE
-272 KQEYTISLQRISN
+272 KQEQTITLQKISE
-285 LTNTLIEHL
+285 LSNTLVEHL
-294 QAKNQ
+294 QAQNQ
-299 IAFLQAQIDE
+299 VAFLQAQIDE
-309 LAIEKSCFQNW
+309 LTIEKGYLQQS
-320 QSENLTATNPELSG
+320 QSENLSSDAQLLS
-334 KYQLPKDKITDLLAY
+334 KYQFSKEKITDLLAY
-349 LDYLDQRHISF
+349 LQYLDQRRITF

-366 LLYFKIIRTK
+366 LLNFKIIRTK
-376 FISDLQKRKTL
+376 FISNWQKRQTIFNL
-387 FYSLQLAYYEQ
+387 LQLAYYDQ
-398 QLNEKKSL
+398 QLNEKKRL
-406 LKKYQQRL
+406 LKRYQERL
-414 AANKFE
+414 EQNQFH

-426 TNCSMRY
+426 TRFSMQY
-433 LKTHLSQII
+433 LKAHLSQTI
-442 DHTATFTESDYQQ
+442 DLKVTFTDKDYQQ
-455 RFAEFTK
+455 RFSEFTK

-512 VGDRKQLPHVPIK
+512 VGDRKQLPHVPTK
-525 LDITPP
+525 LDIKPP
-531 HKYYD
+531 HEYYD

-547 GLFQDKVPITL
+547 GLFQDKIPITL

-578 NEQLIPMT
+578 NDQLIPMT

-616 LNKIGWQDFTEENTG
+616 LNKVGWQDFTEENTG

-670 TVLDKKTN
+670 TVLDKKLSSQQQLN
-678 IQEKLDFVDNP
+678 FVDDPN
-689 HLINV
+689 LINV
-694 AVSRAKNK
+694 AVSRAKNR
-702 FILVTGNDV
+702 FMLVTGNDV
-711 FTENNKSIAAL
+711 FTKNNQSIAAL
-722 IRYIKYYADNDHIY
+722 IRYINYYADNDHIY

-743 FDLLYED
+743 FDLLYQD
-750 YDKSLEALNSRLRKN
+750 YDKSLEALNSRLRKH
-765 DSEYKSE
+765 DSKYKSE
-772 QIIAQLLREILE
+772 RIIAQLLRDILK
-784 ESTFQTINYHQQ
+784 ESTYQTMIYHQQ
-796 VHLEQLVSKTNNSFT
+796 VLLEQLVSKNNNSFT
-811 ERELEYMDNKASCDF
+811 ELELEYMHHKASCDF

-831 IGKNPIAVIE
+831 TGKYPIAVIE
-841 VDGGHHN
+841 VDGDDHS
-848 KPEQKKRD
+848 KPEQRKRD
-856 QLKNTI
+856 QLKNAI
-862 LAKAGVPLLRL
+862 LDKAGVPLLRL

-882 KIKQF
+882 KIKLF
-887 LSQSI
+887 LS
-892 IAKDSD
+892 
-898 LRSNETE
+898 RSMVVEREKFTGY

>member
-32 TCHFPSGK
+32 TSHFPSGK

-107 TNLKNKDIFQYFIQV
+107 SNLKNEDIFHYFTQV
-122 AQARIEHAYEHNKGI
+122 AQARIEHADEHNKGI

-154 VLHAYCSVTN
+154 VLHAYCSVIN
-164 QKRQPPQHF
+164 QKRQPPQHL

-178 INESQLT
+178 INESQLK

-242 KYQLDYLV
+242 KDQLDYLV
-250 AKLGSNYKRKNF
+250 AKLGSSDKRKNF
-262 FDGELEVSHQ
+262 FGGELELSLE
-272 KQEYTISLQRISN
+272 KQEQTITLQKISE
-285 LTNTLIEHL
+285 LSNTLVEHL
-294 QAKNQ
+294 QAQNQ
-299 IAFLQAQIDE
+299 VAFLQAQIDE
-309 LAIEKSCFQNW
+309 LTIEKGYLQQS
-320 QSENLTATNPELSG
+320 QSENLSSNTQQLS
-334 KYQLPKDKITDLLAY
+334 KYQFSKEKITDLLAY
-349 LDYLDQRHISF
+349 LNYLDQRRITF

-366 LLYFKIIRTK
+366 LFNFKIIRTK
-376 FISDLQKRKTL
+376 FISNWQKRQAIFNL
-387 FYSLQLAYYEQ
+387 LQLAYYDQ
-398 QLNEKKSL
+398 QLNEKKRL
-406 LKKYQQRL
+406 LKRYQERL
-414 AANKFE
+414 EQNQFH

-426 TNCSMRY
+426 TRFSMQY
-433 LKTHLSQII
+433 LKAHLSQTI
-442 DHTATFTESDYQQ
+442 DHKVTFTDKDYQQ
-455 RFAEFTK
+455 RFSEFTK

-512 VGDRKQLPHVPIK
+512 VGDRKQLPHVPTK
-525 LDITPP
+525 LDIKPP
-531 HKYYD
+531 HEYYD

-547 GLFQDKVPITL
+547 GLFQDKIPITL

-578 NEQLIPMT
+578 NDQLIPMT

-616 LNKIGWQDFTEENTG
+616 LNKVGWQDFTEENTG

-644 EHLPLDIVKATTH
+644 EHLPSGIIKATTH

-670 TVLDKKTN
+670 TVLDKKLSSQQQLN
-678 IQEKLDFVDNP
+678 FVDDPN
-689 HLINV
+689 LINV
-694 AVSRAKNK
+694 AVSRAKNR
-702 FILVTGNDV
+702 FMLVTGNDV
-711 FTENNKSIAAL
+711 FTKNNQSIAAL
-722 IRYIKYYADNDHIY
+722 IRYINYYADNDHIY

-743 FDLLYED
+743 FDLLYQD

-765 DSEYKSE
+765 DSKYKSE
-772 QIIAQLLREILE
+772 RIIAQLLRDILK
-784 ESTFQTINYHQQ
+784 ESTYQTMIYHQQ
-796 VHLEQLVSKTNNSFT
+796 VLLEQLVSKNNNSFS
-811 ERELEYMDNKASCDF
+811 ELELEYMHHKASCDF

-831 IGKNPIAVIE
+831 TGKYPIAVIE
-841 VDGGHHN
+841 VDGDDHS
-848 KPEQKKRD
+848 KPEQRKRD
-856 QLKNTI
+856 QLKNAI

-887 LSQSI
+887 LSQSMVVERE
-892 IAKDSD
+892 KF
-898 LRSNETE
+898 TGY

>member
-32 TCHFPSGK
+32 ASHFPSGK
-40 KYTQPLTQCQVNPFE
+40 KYTQPLSQCQVNPFE

-60 LLIVKNKPKIDWIEK
+60 LLIVKDKPKIDWIEK

-107 TNLKNKDIFQYFIQV
+107 SNLKNEDIFHYFTQV
-122 AQARIEHAYEHNKGI
+122 AQARIEHADEHNKGI

-154 VLHAYCSVTN
+154 VLHAYCSVIN
-164 QKRQPPQHF
+164 QKRQPPQHL

-178 INESQLT
+178 INESQLK

-242 KYQLDYLV
+242 KDQLDYLV
-250 AKLGSNYKRKNF
+250 AKLGSSDKRKNF
-262 FDGELEVSHQ
+262 FGGELELSLE
-272 KQEYTISLQRISN
+272 KQEQTITLQKISE
-285 LTNTLIEHL
+285 LSNTLVEHL
-294 QAKNQ
+294 QAQNHV
-299 IAFLQAQIDE
+299 AFLQAQIDE
-309 LAIEKSCFQNW
+309 LTIEKGYLQQS
-320 QSENLTATNPELSG
+320 QSENLSSDTQQLS
-334 KYQLPKDKITDLLAY
+334 KYQFSKEKITDLLAY
-349 LDYLDQRHISF
+349 LQYLDQRRITF

-366 LLYFKIIRTK
+366 LLNFKIIRTK
-376 FISDLQKRKTL
+376 FISNWQKRQTIFNL
-387 FYSLQLAYYEQ
+387 LQLAYYEQ
-398 QLNEKKSL
+398 QLNEKKRL
-406 LKKYQQRL
+406 LKRYQERL
-414 AANKFE
+414 EQNQFH

-426 TNCSMRY
+426 TRFSMQY
-433 LKTHLSQII
+433 LKAHLSQTI
-442 DHTATFTESDYQQ
+442 DHKVTFTDKDYQQ
-455 RFAEFTK
+455 RFSEFTK

-512 VGDRKQLPHVPIK
+512 VGDRKQLPHVPTK
-525 LDITPP
+525 LDIKPP
-531 HKYYD
+531 HEYYD

-547 GLFQDKVPITL
+547 GLFQDKIPITL

-578 NEQLIPMT
+578 NDQLIPMT

-616 LNKIGWQDFTEENTG
+616 LNKVGWQDFTEENTG

-644 EHLPLDIVKATTH
+644 EHLPSGIIKATTH

-670 TVLDKKTN
+670 TVLDKKLSSQQQLN
-678 IQEKLDFVDNP
+678 FVDDPN
-689 HLINV
+689 LINV
-694 AVSRAKNK
+694 AVSRAKNR
-702 FILVTGNDV
+702 FMLVTGNDV
-711 FTENNKSIAAL
+711 FTKNNQSIAAL
-722 IRYIKYYADNDHIY
+722 IRYINYYADNDHIY

-743 FDLLYED
+743 FDLLYQD
-750 YDKSLEALNSRLRKN
+750 YDKSLEALNSRLRKH
-765 DSEYKSE
+765 DSKYKSE
-772 QIIAQLLREILE
+772 RIIAQLLRDILK
-784 ESTFQTINYHQQ
+784 ESTYQTMIYHQQ
-796 VHLEQLVSKTNNSFT
+796 VLLEQLVSKNNNSFT
-811 ERELEYMDNKASCDF
+811 ELELEYMHHKASCDF

-831 IGKNPIAVIE
+831 TGKYPIAVIE
-841 VDGGHHN
+841 VDGDDHS
-848 KPEQKKRD
+848 KPEQRKRD
-856 QLKNTI
+856 QLKNAI
-862 LAKAGVPLLRL
+862 LDKAGVPLLRL

-882 KIKQF
+882 KIKLF
-887 LSQSI
+887 LS
-892 IAKDSD
+892 
-898 LRSNETE
+898 RSMVVEREKFTGY

>member
-32 TCHFPSGK
+32 TSHFPSGK
-40 KYTQPLTQCQVNPFE
+40 KYTQPLSQCQVNPFE

-60 LLIVKNKPKIDWIEK
+60 LLIVKDKPKIDWIEK

-107 TNLKNKDIFQYFIQV
+107 SNLKNEDIFHYFTQV
-122 AQARIEHAYEHNKGI
+122 AQARIEHADEHNKGI

-154 VLHAYCSVTN
+154 VLHAYCSVIN
-164 QKRQPPQHF
+164 QKRQPPQHL

-178 INESQLT
+178 INESQLK

-242 KYQLDYLV
+242 KDQLDYLV
-250 AKLGSNYKRKNF
+250 AKLGSSDKRKNF
-262 FDGELEVSHQ
+262 FGGELELSLE
-272 KQEYTISLQRISN
+272 KQEQTITLQKISE
-285 LTNTLIEHL
+285 LSNTLVEHL
-294 QAKNQ
+294 QAQNQ
-299 IAFLQAQIDE
+299 VAFLQAQIDE
-309 LAIEKSCFQNW
+309 LTIEKGYLQQS
-320 QSENLTATNPELSG
+320 QSENLSSDTQQLS
-334 KYQLPKDKITDLLAY
+334 KYQFSKEKITDLLAY
-349 LDYLDQRHISF
+349 LNYLDQRRITF

-366 LLYFKIIRTK
+366 LLNFKIIRTK
-376 FISDLQKRKTL
+376 FISNWQKRQTIFNL
-387 FYSLQLAYYEQ
+387 LQLAYYDQ
-398 QLNEKKSL
+398 QLNEKKRL
-406 LKKYQQRL
+406 LKRYQERL
-414 AANKFE
+414 EQNQFH

-426 TNCSMRY
+426 TRFSMQY
-433 LKTHLSQII
+433 LKAHLSQTI
-442 DHTATFTESDYQQ
+442 DLKATFTDKDYQQ
-455 RFAEFTK
+455 RFSEFTK

-512 VGDRKQLPHVPIK
+512 VGDRKQLPHVPTK
-525 LDITPP
+525 LDIKPP
-531 HKYYD
+531 HEYYD

-547 GLFQDKVPITL
+547 GLFQDKIPITL

-578 NEQLIPMT
+578 NDQLIPMT

-616 LNKIGWQDFTEENTG
+616 LNKVGWQDFTEENTG

-644 EHLPLDIVKATTH
+644 EHLPSGIIKATTH

-670 TVLDKKTN
+670 TVLDKKLSSQQQLN
-678 IQEKLDFVDNP
+678 FVDDP

-694 AVSRAKNK
+694 AVSRAKNR
-702 FILVTGNDV
+702 FMLVTGNDV
-711 FTENNKSIAAL
+711 FTKNNQSIAAL
-722 IRYIKYYADNDHIY
+722 IRYINYYADNDHIY

-743 FDLLYED
+743 FDLLYQD
-750 YDKSLEALNSRLRKN
+750 YDKSLEALNSRLRKH
-765 DSEYKSE
+765 DSKYKSE
-772 QIIAQLLREILE
+772 RIIAQLLRDILK
-784 ESTFQTINYHQQ
+784 ESTYQTMIYHQQ
-796 VHLEQLVSKTNNSFT
+796 VLLEQLVSKNNNSFT
-811 ERELEYMDNKASCDF
+811 EFELEYMHHKASCDF

-831 IGKNPIAVIE
+831 TGKYPIAVIE
-841 VDGGHHN
+841 VDGDDHS
-848 KPEQKKRD
+848 KPEQRKRD
-856 QLKNTI
+856 QLKNAI
-862 LAKAGVPLLRL
+862 LDKAGVPLLRL

-882 KIKQF
+882 KIKLF
-887 LSQSI
+887 LSQSMVVERE
-892 IAKDSD
+892 KF
-898 LRSNETE
+898 TGY